1 MRQFFQRLLLPLAV
15 AAVTQ
20 TSIVS
25 AEGIRLIGPSGEVQS
40 SPQFSSEIVRNA
52 ASSANSEPS
61 TFFGPTTEQD
71 TLWSIA
77 TRLKPSAAVTVQQTL
92 LAIYRLNPQAFENQN
107 IHSLIPGS
115 TLRVPSLSQVSSAT
129 TQEAINIMAAHQAR
143 LNQGDVKPAIQPAP
157 IAKPQPVVEAK
168 TQKATAKVAE
178 TVTVP
183 AMVDTVKPEVEKV
196 EKQIA
201 ASDTELVA
209 LEEKNHKLRLMV
221 AQMQSEV
228 DNLKQELGD
237 ENRIRSEVEKLLQEE
252 RVKRDEAQKLA
263 PSALDQL
270 LSNGWMVGLL
280 ALIPGLLIGLLVLML
295 LSRRSKS
302 SSTEPT
308 LQPAQTA
315 TPEAAIAPVT
325 VGEPEIDGL
334 DDELLLDDDLFGD
347 TDDSEK
353 LFSDEVDSKDED
365 DIFADLDESDLDFNL
380 EGEDGQDPFAGI
392 DDDGDLDT
400 EFGSNSGISVNSEEK
415 ALGLEEMERALDE
428 ATHNANDDD
437 DEAAFDLSDDGD
449 MSQAEIESLLANDG
463 EVEDLE
469 SDAIDQSMLDELL
482 SGFDQEDDTADDL
495 DFDTLLDD
503 NLDELMSDP
512 IERELTQ
519 TDVKMTSDEDLE
531 SLFNSIESQADLDTL
546 EAEAD
551 NFEETALLDELID
564 EDVTLDSDSTDLLDE
579 LIADEDGL
587 DTLELDEDFDV
598 ASDKLLN
605 ELLDESAP
613 EPSEEF
619 DHNSP
624 TLLDEWVEKEEQP
637 VKTENVASE
646 SVEEPVLDDG
656 TEFFEELLEIE
667 QLAQEPTAEFNSDNF
682 KDDLLSSVPEHDPLL
697 EEFNLDDDEESSF
710 EDEAFDF
717 NPEIEGTDSG
727 AAMQPE
733 ETPTAVTVPEPIAN
747 EFGVPQDDDWLLDEE
762 SESTSEIVE
771 DSQPLSSADFMAE
784 LDGAENTE
792 IVESVRDNVSETTS
806 ASDDNDVERD
816 FFAAELDDESFDF
829 DELELAEYSEEDALA
844 DAMAQPELPGEP
856 EVKEQ
861 DLAAE
866 LADAQADDEF
876 EFYGLELP
884 EYSEEDALADA
895 MAQPELSGEPEA
907 EVKEENLAAEFA
919 DAQADDEYELDDL
932 ELPEYSEEDAL
943 AEAIAQPELSGEPE
957 AEVKEENLAAEF
969 VDAQAEDEYEF
980 DDLELPEY
988 SEEDALADA
997 IAQPELSGEPEVK
1010 EQDLAAELADVQAED
1025 ESEFDDLELP
1035 EYSEED
1041 ALADAM
1047 AQPELSGE
1055 PEVKEQDLAAELADV
1070 QADDEFEFD
1079 DLELPEYSEED
1090 ALADAVTKPELS
1102 GEPEVKE
1109 EGLVADFADAQAEDE
1124 LEFDDLEL
1132 PEYSEEDA
1140 LADAI
1145 AQPELSGEP
1154 EVKEEDLAAEFA
1166 DAQAE
1171 DEFEFDD
1178 LELPEY
1184 SEEDAL
1190 ADAMAQPELSGEPEV
1205 KEEGL
1210 AADFADAQAED
1221 EFEFDD
1227 LELPEY
1233 SEEDALAD
1241 AMAQPELSGEPEVKE
1256 EGLAADFADAQAED
1270 EFEFDD
1276 LELPEYSEEDVL
1288 ADAMAHP
1295 ELSGEPEVKEEGLAA
1310 DFADA
1315 QAEDEL
1321 EFDDLELP
1329 EYSEEDALADSI
1341 ASSDTDPERSVP
1353 EAEAGIDFEAMAHQE
1368 FDEHSLN
1375 SLLDDNEESEGF
1387 SFDQPIDAQTIDSAG
1402 MDIDAMLQMGGEDW
1416 NGFSLTPD
1424 QQATIPDEVPEE
1436 ERAVWQSD
1444 IQNQQPEVA
1453 TENWATQEDL
1463 ADFDPQEKHFMTI
1476 DELMAQVEREETAFN
1491 PDDEELKLDVGLNEF
1506 PDVIGEISDV
1516 DVDSNSEAAGK
1527 LDLAKI
1533 YMEMNDEKG
1542 AVKLLEEA
1550 IVDGSDDI
1558 RQQAK
1563 RLIDVI
1569 NGRA

>member
-115 TLRVPSLSQVSSAT
+115 TLRVPSLAQVSSAT

-168 TQKATAKVAE
+168 TQQATAKVAE

-295 LSRRSKS
+295 LNRRSKS

-315 TPEAAIAPVT
+315 TPEAAVAPVT

-806 ASDDNDVERD
+806 TSADNDVERD

-829 DELELAEYSEEDALA
+829 DELELAEDSEEDALA

-866 LADAQADDEF
+866 LADAQADDDF
-876 EFYGLELP
+876 
-884 EYSEEDALADA
+884 
-895 MAQPELSGEPEA
+895 
-907 EVKEENLAAEFA
+907 
-919 DAQADDEYELDDL
+919 
-932 ELPEYSEEDAL
+932 
-943 AEAIAQPELSGEPE
+943 
-957 AEVKEENLAAEF
+957 
-969 VDAQAEDEYEF
+969 
-980 DDLELPEY
+980 
-988 SEEDALADA
+988 
-997 IAQPELSGEPEVK
+997 
-1010 EQDLAAELADVQAED
+1010 
-1025 ESEFDDLELP
+1025 EFDDLELP

-1047 AQPELSGE
+1047 AQ
-1055 PEVKEQDLAAELADV
+1055 
-1070 QADDEFEFD
+1070 
-1079 DLELPEYSEED
+1079 
-1090 ALADAVTKPELS
+1090 PELS

-1154 EVKEEDLAAEFA
+1154 EAEVKEENLAAEFA

-1171 DEFEFDD
+1171 DESEFDDLELPEYSEEDALADAIAQPELSGEPEVKEEGLGADFADAQAEDEFEFDDLELPEYSEEDALADAIAQPELSGERDVKEEGLAADLANAQAEDEVEFDDFELPEYSEEDALADAMAQPELSGDREVKEEGLSADFANAQAEDELEFDD

-1221 EFEFDD
+1221 E
-1227 LELPEY
+1227 
-1233 SEEDALAD
+1233 
-1241 AMAQPELSGEPEVKE
+1241 
-1256 EGLAADFADAQAED
+1256 
-1270 EFEFDD
+1270 
-1276 LELPEYSEEDVL
+1276 
-1288 ADAMAHP
+1288 
-1295 ELSGEPEVKEEGLAA
+1295 
-1310 DFADA
+1310 
-1315 QAEDEL
+1315 L
-1321 EFDDLELP
+1321 EFDDLELT

-1341 ASSDTDPERSVP
+1341 ASSDSDPERSVP

-1387 SFDQPIDAQTIDSAG
+1387 SFEQPIDAQTIDSAG

-1416 NGFSLTPD
+1416 NGFSPTPD

>member
-115 TLRVPSLSQVSSAT
+115 TLRVPSLAQVNSAT

-168 TQKATAKVAE
+168 TQQATAKVAE

-503 NLDELMSDP
+503 NLDNLDELMSDP

-613 EPSEEF
+613 EPSEVF

-646 SVEEPVLDDG
+646 SAEEPVLDDG

-792 IVESVRDNVSETTS
+792 IVESVRDNASETTS

-907 EVKEENLAAEFA
+907 EVKEENLAAEFVG
-919 DAQADDEYELDDL
+919 AQADDEFEFDDL
-932 ELPEYSEEDAL
+932 DLPEYSEEDTL
-943 AEAIAQPELSGEPE
+943 ADAMVQPELSGEPE
-957 AEVKEENLAAEF
+957 AEVKEENLAAE
-969 VDAQAEDEYEF
+969 
-980 DDLELPEY
+980 
-988 SEEDALADA
+988 
-997 IAQPELSGEPEVK
+997 
-1010 EQDLAAELADVQAED
+1010 LADVQADD
-1025 ESEFDDLELP
+1025 EFEFDDLELP

-1070 QADDEFEFD
+1070 QA
-1079 DLELPEYSEED
+1079 
-1090 ALADAVTKPELS
+1090 
-1102 GEPEVKE
+1102 
-1109 EGLVADFADAQAEDE
+1109 EDE
-1124 LEFDDLEL
+1124 LEFGDLEL

-1178 LELPEY
+1178 LDLPEY

-1190 ADAMAQPELSGEPEV
+1190 VDAMAQPELSGEPEV

-1276 LELPEYSEEDVL
+1276 LELPEYSEEDAL

>member
-115 TLRVPSLSQVSSAT
+115 TLRVPSLAQVNSAT

-168 TQKATAKVAE
+168 TQQATAKVAE

-482 SGFDQEDDTADDL
+482 SGFDQEEDTADDL

-579 LIADEDGL
+579 LIADEGGL

-829 DELELAEYSEEDALA
+829 DELELAEDSEEDALA
-844 DAMAQPELPGEP
+844 DAMAQPELSGEP
-856 EVKEQ
+856 EAEVKEEN
-861 DLAAE
+861 LAAE
-866 LADAQADDEF
+866 FADAQADDEF
-876 EFYGLELP
+876 EFDDLDLP

-919 DAQADDEYELDDL
+919 DAQADDEYEFDDL
-932 ELPEYSEEDAL
+932 DLPEY
-943 AEAIAQPELSGEPE
+943 I
-957 AEVKEENLAAEF
+957 
-969 VDAQAEDEYEF
+969 
-980 DDLELPEY
+980 
-988 SEEDALADA
+988 EEDALADA
-997 IAQPELSGEPEVK
+997 MAQPELSGEPEVK
-1010 EQDLAAELADVQAED
+1010 EEDLAAELADVQAED

-1055 PEVKEQDLAAELADV
+1055 
-1070 QADDEFEFD
+1070 
-1079 DLELPEYSEED
+1079 S
-1090 ALADAVTKPELS
+1090 
-1102 GEPEVKE
+1102 EVKE
-1109 EGLVADFADAQAEDE
+1109 EGLAADFADAQAEDE
-1124 LEFDDLEL
+1124 FEFDDLEL

-1154 EVKEEDLAAEFA
+1154 EVQEEGLAADFANVQAEDEFEFDDLELPEYSEEDALADAMAQPELSDEPEVKEEGLAADFA
-1166 DAQAE
+1166 NVQAE

-1221 EFEFDD
+1221 ELEFDD

-1241 AMAQPELSGEPEVKE
+1241 AMAQ
-1256 EGLAADFADAQAED
+1256 
-1270 EFEFDD
+1270 
-1276 LELPEYSEEDVL
+1276 
-1288 ADAMAHP
+1288 P

-1341 ASSDTDPERSVP
+1341 ASSVTDPERSVP

-1387 SFDQPIDAQTIDSAG
+1387 SFDQPIDAKTIDSAG

>member
-115 TLRVPSLSQVSSAT
+115 TLRVPSLAQVNSAT

-168 TQKATAKVAE
+168 TQQATAKVAE

-907 EVKEENLAAEFA
+907 EVKEENLAAEFVGAQADDEFEFDDLDLPEYSEEDTLAQPELSGEPEAEVKEENLAAEFA

-943 AEAIAQPELSGEPE
+943 A
-957 AEVKEENLAAEF
+957 
-969 VDAQAEDEYEF
+969 DAM
-980 DDLELPEY
+980 
-988 SEEDALADA
+988 
-997 IAQPELSGEPEVK
+997 AQPELSGEPEVK

-1055 PEVKEQDLAAELADV
+1055 
-1070 QADDEFEFD
+1070 
-1079 DLELPEYSEED
+1079 S
-1090 ALADAVTKPELS
+1090 
-1102 GEPEVKE
+1102 
-1109 EGLVADFADAQAEDE
+1109 
-1124 LEFDDLEL
+1124 
-1132 PEYSEEDA
+1132 
-1140 LADAI
+1140 
-1145 AQPELSGEP
+1145 
-1154 EVKEEDLAAEFA
+1154 
-1166 DAQAE
+1166 
-1171 DEFEFDD
+1171 
-1178 LELPEY
+1178 
-1184 SEEDAL
+1184 
-1190 ADAMAQPELSGEPEV
+1190 EV

-1276 LELPEYSEEDVL
+1276 LELPEYSEED
-1288 ADAMAHP
+1288 
-1295 ELSGEPEVKEEGLAA
+1295 
-1310 DFADA
+1310 
-1315 QAEDEL
+1315 
-1321 EFDDLELP
+1321 
-1329 EYSEEDALADSI
+1329 ALADSI
-1341 ASSDTDPERSVP
+1341 ASSDTDSERSVP

-1368 FDEHSLN
+1368 FDEHSFN

>member
-115 TLRVPSLSQVSSAT
+115 TLRVPSLTQVSSAT

-143 LNQGDVKPAIQPAP
+143 LNQGEVKPAIQPDP

-168 TQKATAKVAE
+168 TQQATAKVAA
-178 TVTVP
+178 TATAP
-183 AMVDTVKPEVEKV
+183 AMVDTVKPDVEKV

-315 TPEAAIAPVT
+315 TPEAAVAPVT
-325 VGEPEIDGL
+325 VGEPEIDCL

-365 DIFADLDESDLDFNL
+365 DIFADLDESDFDFNL

-463 EVEDLE
+463 ELEDLE

-512 IERELTQ
+512 IERELIQ

-531 SLFNSIESQADLDTL
+531 SLFNSIESQADLETL

-587 DTLELDEDFDV
+587 DTLELDDDFDV

-605 ELLDESAP
+605 ELLDEPAP

-697 EEFNLDDDEESSF
+697 EEFNLDDDEESAF

-727 AAMQPE
+727 AEMQPE

-747 EFGVPQDDDWLLDEE
+747 EFGVPQDDDWLLDED

-829 DELELAEYSEEDALA
+829 DELELAEDSEEDALA
-844 DAMAQPELPGEP
+844 DAMAQPELSGEP
-856 EVKEQ
+856 EVKEEG
-861 DLAAE
+861 LAADFV
-866 LADAQADDEF
+866 DAQAEDEF
-876 EFYGLELP
+876 EFDDLELP
-884 EYSEEDALADA
+884 EYSEEDVLADA
-895 MAQPELSGEPEA
+895 VTQPELSGEPEA

-919 DAQADDEYELDDL
+919 
-932 ELPEYSEEDAL
+932 
-943 AEAIAQPELSGEPE
+943 G
-957 AEVKEENLAAEF
+957 
-969 VDAQAEDEYEF
+969 AQAEDEFEF
-980 DDLELPEY
+980 DELDLPEY

-1010 EQDLAAELADVQAED
+1010 EQDFAAELADVQAED
-1025 ESEFDDLELP
+1025 EFEFDDLELPEYSEEDVLADAVTQPELSGEPEVKEQDLATELADAQAEDEFEFDDLELPEYSEEDALADAMVQPELSGEPEVKEEGLAADFADAQEDDELEFDDLELP

-1055 PEVKEQDLAAELADV
+1055 PEVKEEGLAADSADA
-1070 QADDEFEFD
+1070 QAEDEYEFD

-1090 ALADAVTKPELS
+1090 ALADAV
-1102 GEPEVKE
+1102 
-1109 EGLVADFADAQAEDE
+1109 AQ
-1124 LEFDDLEL
+1124 
-1132 PEYSEEDA
+1132 S
-1140 LADAI
+1140 
-1145 AQPELSGEP
+1145 
-1154 EVKEEDLAAEFA
+1154 
-1166 DAQAE
+1166 
-1171 DEFEFDD
+1171 
-1178 LELPEY
+1178 
-1184 SEEDAL
+1184 
-1190 ADAMAQPELSGEPEV
+1190 ELSGEPEV

-1256 EGLAADFADAQAED
+1256 EGLAVDFAN
-1270 EFEFDD
+1270 
-1276 LELPEYSEEDVL
+1276 V
-1288 ADAMAHP
+1288 
-1295 ELSGEPEVKEEGLAA
+1295 
-1310 DFADA
+1310 

-1341 ASSDTDPERSVP
+1341 ASSDTERLVP

-1368 FDEHSLN
+1368 FDERSLN
-1375 SLLDDNEESEGF
+1375 SLLDENEENEGF

-1476 DELMAQVEREETAFN
+1476 DELMAQVEREDTAFN

>member
-115 TLRVPSLSQVSSAT
+115 TLRVPSLAQVNSAT

-168 TQKATAKVAE
+168 TQQATAKVAE

-308 LQPAQTA
+308 LQPAQTV

-495 DFDTLLDD
+495 GFDTLLDD

-551 NFEETALLDELID
+551 NFEETALLDALID

-587 DTLELDEDFDV
+587 DTLELDDDFDV

-646 SVEEPVLDDG
+646 SAEEPVLDDG

-710 EDEAFDF
+710 DDEAFDF

-829 DELELAEYSEEDALA
+829 DELELAEDSEEDALA
-844 DAMAQPELPGEP
+844 DAMAQPELSGEP
-856 EVKEQ
+856 EAEVKEEN
-861 DLAAE
+861 LAAE
-866 LADAQADDEF
+866 FVGAQADDEF
-876 EFYGLELP
+876 EFDDLDLP
-884 EYSEEDALADA
+884 EYSEEDTLADA

-943 AEAIAQPELSGEPE
+943 ADAMAQPELSGEPE

-969 VDAQAEDEYEF
+969 ADAQAEDEYEF

-1047 AQPELSGE
+1047 VQPELSGE
-1055 PEVKEQDLAAELADV
+1055 SEVE
-1070 QADDEFEFD
+1070 
-1079 DLELPEYSEED
+1079 
-1090 ALADAVTKPELS
+1090 
-1102 GEPEVKE
+1102 E

-1124 LEFDDLEL
+1124 FEFDDLEL

-1178 LELPEY
+1178 LDLPEY

-1270 EFEFDD
+1270 EF
-1276 LELPEYSEEDVL
+1276 
-1288 ADAMAHP
+1288 
-1295 ELSGEPEVKEEGLAA
+1295 
-1310 DFADA
+1310 
-1315 QAEDEL
+1315 

>member
-115 TLRVPSLSQVSSAT
+115 TLRVPSLAQVNSAT

-168 TQKATAKVAE
+168 TQQATAKVAE

-347 TDDSEK
+347 TDDGEK

-733 ETPTAVTVPEPIAN
+733 EKPTAVTVPEPIAN

-829 DELELAEYSEEDALA
+829 DELELPEYSEEDALA
-844 DAMAQPELPGEP
+844 DAMAQPELSGEP
-856 EVKEQ
+856 EAEVKEEN
-861 DLAAE
+861 LAAE
-866 LADAQADDEF
+866 FVGAQADDEY
-876 EFYGLELP
+876 ELDDLELP

-907 EVKEENLAAEFA
+907 EVKEENLAAEFVG
-919 DAQADDEYELDDL
+919 AQADDEFEFDDL
-932 ELPEYSEEDAL
+932 DLPEYSEEDTL
-943 AEAIAQPELSGEPE
+943 ADAMAQPELSGEPE

-969 VDAQAEDEYEF
+969 ADAQADDEYE
-980 DDLELPEY
+980 L
-988 SEEDALADA
+988 
-997 IAQPELSGEPEVK
+997 
-1010 EQDLAAELADVQAED
+1010 
-1025 ESEFDDLELP
+1025 DDLELP

-1090 ALADAVTKPELS
+1090 ALADA
-1102 GEPEVKE
+1102 
-1109 EGLVADFADAQAEDE
+1109 
-1124 LEFDDLEL
+1124 
-1132 PEYSEEDA
+1132 
-1140 LADAI
+1140 I

-1178 LELPEY
+1178 LDLPEY

-1221 EFEFDD
+1221 EF
-1227 LELPEY
+1227 
-1233 SEEDALAD
+1233 
-1241 AMAQPELSGEPEVKE
+1241 
-1256 EGLAADFADAQAED
+1256 
-1270 EFEFDD
+1270 
-1276 LELPEYSEEDVL
+1276 
-1288 ADAMAHP
+1288 
-1295 ELSGEPEVKEEGLAA
+1295 
-1310 DFADA
+1310 
-1315 QAEDEL
+1315 

>member
-115 TLRVPSLSQVSSAT
+115 TLRVPSLAQVSSAT

-143 LNQGDVKPAIQPAP
+143 LNQGEVKPAIQPAP

-168 TQKATAKVAE
+168 TQQATAKVAE
-178 TVTVP
+178 TVTAP

-252 RVKRDEAQKLA
+252 RVKRDEAQKIA

-302 SSTEPT
+302 SSTEPA

-315 TPEAAIAPVT
+315 TPETAVAPVT

-400 EFGSNSGISVNSEEK
+400 EFGSHSGISVNSEEK

-482 SGFDQEDDTADDL
+482 SGFDQENDTADDL

-531 SLFNSIESQADLDTL
+531 SLFNSIESQADLETL

-551 NFEETALLDELID
+551 SFEETALLDELID

-587 DTLELDEDFDV
+587 DTLELDDDFDV

-697 EEFNLDDDEESSF
+697 EELNLDDDEESAF

-727 AAMQPE
+727 AEMQPE

-762 SESTSEIVE
+762 SESTSDIVE

-829 DELELAEYSEEDALA
+829 DELELAED
-844 DAMAQPELPGEP
+844 
-856 EVKEQ
+856 
-861 DLAAE
+861 
-866 LADAQADDEF
+866 
-876 EFYGLELP
+876 
-884 EYSEEDALADA
+884 
-895 MAQPELSGEPEA
+895 
-907 EVKEENLAAEFA
+907 
-919 DAQADDEYELDDL
+919 
-932 ELPEYSEEDAL
+932 
-943 AEAIAQPELSGEPE
+943 
-957 AEVKEENLAAEF
+957 
-969 VDAQAEDEYEF
+969 
-980 DDLELPEY
+980 
-988 SEEDALADA
+988 
-997 IAQPELSGEPEVK
+997 
-1010 EQDLAAELADVQAED
+1010 
-1025 ESEFDDLELP
+1025 
-1035 EYSEED
+1035 
-1041 ALADAM
+1041 
-1047 AQPELSGE
+1047 
-1055 PEVKEQDLAAELADV
+1055 
-1070 QADDEFEFD
+1070 
-1079 DLELPEYSEED
+1079 
-1090 ALADAVTKPELS
+1090 
-1102 GEPEVKE
+1102 
-1109 EGLVADFADAQAEDE
+1109 
-1124 LEFDDLEL
+1124 
-1132 PEYSEEDA
+1132 
-1140 LADAI
+1140 
-1145 AQPELSGEP
+1145 
-1154 EVKEEDLAAEFA
+1154 
-1166 DAQAE
+1166 
-1171 DEFEFDD
+1171 
-1178 LELPEY
+1178 

-1241 AMAQPELSGEPEVKE
+1241 AITQPELSGEPEVKE

-1270 EFEFDD
+1270 ELEFDDLELPEYSEEDALADAVAQPELSNEPEVKEQDLAAELADVQAEDEFEFDD
-1276 LELPEYSEEDVL
+1276 LELPEYSEEEAL
-1288 ADAMAHP
+1288 ADAMAQP
-1295 ELSGEPEVKEEGLAA
+1295 ELLGEPEVKEEGLTADFADAQAEDELEFDDLELLEYSEEDALADAMAQPELSGEPGVKEEGLAADFADAQAEDELEFDDLELPEYSEEDALADAVTQPELSGEPEVKEEGLTADFADAQADDELEFDDLELPEYSEEDALADAVAQSELSGEPEVKEEGLAA

-1315 QAEDEL
+1315 QADDEL

-1368 FDEHSLN
+1368 FDERSLN
-1375 SLLDDNEESEGF
+1375 SLLDENEENEGF
-1387 SFDQPIDAQTIDSAG
+1387 SFDQPIDAQTIDCAG

-1436 ERAVWQSD
+1436 ERAVWQTD

-1476 DELMAQVEREETAFN
+1476 DELMAQVEREDTAFN

>member
-115 TLRVPSLSQVSSAT
+115 TLRVPSLAQVSSAT

-143 LNQGDVKPAIQPAP
+143 LNQGEVKPAIQPAP

-168 TQKATAKVAE
+168 TQQATAKVAE

-315 TPEAAIAPVT
+315 TPEAAIASVT

-428 ATHNANDDD
+428 A
-437 DEAAFDLSDDGD
+437 AFDLSDDGD
-449 MSQAEIESLLANDG
+449 MSKAEIESLLANDG

-531 SLFNSIESQADLDTL
+531 SLFNSIESQAGLETL

-551 NFEETALLDELID
+551 SFEETALLDELID

-587 DTLELDEDFDV
+587 DTLELDDDFDV

-605 ELLDESAP
+605 ELLGESAP

-697 EEFNLDDDEESSF
+697 EEFNLDDDEESAF

-727 AAMQPE
+727 AEMQPE

-747 EFGVPQDDDWLLDEE
+747 EFGVPQDDDWLLDED

-829 DELELAEYSEEDALA
+829 DELELAEDSEE
-844 DAMAQPELPGEP
+844 
-856 EVKEQ
+856 
-861 DLAAE
+861 
-866 LADAQADDEF
+866 
-876 EFYGLELP
+876 
-884 EYSEEDALADA
+884 
-895 MAQPELSGEPEA
+895 
-907 EVKEENLAAEFA
+907 
-919 DAQADDEYELDDL
+919 
-932 ELPEYSEEDAL
+932 
-943 AEAIAQPELSGEPE
+943 
-957 AEVKEENLAAEF
+957 
-969 VDAQAEDEYEF
+969 
-980 DDLELPEY
+980 
-988 SEEDALADA
+988 
-997 IAQPELSGEPEVK
+997 
-1010 EQDLAAELADVQAED
+1010 
-1025 ESEFDDLELP
+1025 
-1035 EYSEED
+1035 
-1041 ALADAM
+1041 DAM

-1055 PEVKEQDLAAELADV
+1055 PEVKE
-1070 QADDEFEFD
+1070 
-1079 DLELPEYSEED
+1079 
-1090 ALADAVTKPELS
+1090 
-1102 GEPEVKE
+1102 
-1109 EGLVADFADAQAEDE
+1109 EG
-1124 LEFDDLEL
+1124 
-1132 PEYSEEDA
+1132 
-1140 LADAI
+1140 
-1145 AQPELSGEP
+1145 
-1154 EVKEEDLAAEFA
+1154 LAAEFA

-1190 ADAMAQPELSGEPEV
+1190 ADAITQ
-1205 KEEGL
+1205 
-1210 AADFADAQAED
+1210 
-1221 EFEFDD
+1221 
-1227 LELPEY
+1227 
-1233 SEEDALAD
+1233 
-1241 AMAQPELSGEPEVKE
+1241 
-1256 EGLAADFADAQAED
+1256 
-1270 EFEFDD
+1270 
-1276 LELPEYSEEDVL
+1276 
-1288 ADAMAHP
+1288 P

-1329 EYSEEDALADSI
+1329 EYSEEDALADAMAQPELSGEPGVKEEGLAADFADAQAEDEFEFDDLELPEYSEEDALADAVTQPELSGEPEVKEEGLTADFADAQADDELEFDDLELPEYSEEDALADAIAQPELSGEPEVKEEGLTADFADAQADDELEFDDLELPEYSEEDALADAMAQPELSGEPEVKEQDLAAELADAQAEDEFEFDDLELPEYSEEDALADSI
-1341 ASSDTDPERSVP
+1341 ASSDIDPERSP

-1368 FDEHSLN
+1368 FDERSLN
-1375 SLLDDNEESEGF
+1375 SLLDENEENEGF

-1476 DELMAQVEREETAFN
+1476 DELMAQVEREDTAFN

>member
-115 TLRVPSLSQVSSAT
+115 TLRVPSLAQVSSAT

-143 LNQGDVKPAIQPAP
+143 LNQGEVKPAIQPAP

-168 TQKATAKVAE
+168 TQQVTAKVAE
-178 TVTVP
+178 TVTAP

-315 TPEAAIAPVT
+315 TPEAAVAPVT

-531 SLFNSIESQADLDTL
+531 SLFNSIESQADLETL

-587 DTLELDEDFDV
+587 DTLELDDDFDV

-697 EEFNLDDDEESSF
+697 EEFNLDDEESAF
-710 EDEAFDF
+710 EDEVFDF

-727 AAMQPE
+727 AEMQPE

-747 EFGVPQDDDWLLDEE
+747 EFGVPQDDDWLLDED
-762 SESTSEIVE
+762 SESTSDIVE

-829 DELELAEYSEEDALA
+829 DELELAED
-844 DAMAQPELPGEP
+844 
-856 EVKEQ
+856 
-861 DLAAE
+861 
-866 LADAQADDEF
+866 
-876 EFYGLELP
+876 
-884 EYSEEDALADA
+884 
-895 MAQPELSGEPEA
+895 
-907 EVKEENLAAEFA
+907 
-919 DAQADDEYELDDL
+919 
-932 ELPEYSEEDAL
+932 
-943 AEAIAQPELSGEPE
+943 
-957 AEVKEENLAAEF
+957 
-969 VDAQAEDEYEF
+969 
-980 DDLELPEY
+980 
-988 SEEDALADA
+988 
-997 IAQPELSGEPEVK
+997 
-1010 EQDLAAELADVQAED
+1010 
-1025 ESEFDDLELP
+1025 
-1035 EYSEED
+1035 SEED

-1055 PEVKEQDLAAELADV
+1055 PEVKEEGLAADFVDA
-1070 QADDEFEFD
+1070 QAEDEFEFD

-1090 ALADAVTKPELS
+1090 ALADAITQPELS

-1109 EGLVADFADAQAEDE
+1109 EGLAADFADAQAEDE

-1140 LADAI
+1140 LADAVAKPELSNEPEVKEQDLAAELADVQAEDEFEFDDLELPEYSEEEALADAM

-1154 EVKEEDLAAEFA
+1154 EVKEQDLAAELADAQAEDEFEFGDLELPEYSEEDALADAVTQPELSGEPEAEVKEENLAAEFA

-1190 ADAMAQPELSGEPEV
+1190 ADAVTQPELSGEPEV

-1241 AMAQPELSGEPEVKE
+1241 AVAQSELSGEPEVKE

-1276 LELPEYSEEDVL
+1276 LELPEYSEEDAL
-1288 ADAMAHP
+1288 ADAITQP

-1310 DFADA
+1310 DFANV

-1341 ASSDTDPERSVP
+1341 ASSDSDPERSVP

-1368 FDEHSLN
+1368 FDERSLN
-1375 SLLDDNEESEGF
+1375 SLLDENEENEGF
-1387 SFDQPIDAQTIDSAG
+1387 SFDQPIDAQTIASAG

-1476 DELMAQVEREETAFN
+1476 DELMAQVEREDTAFN

>member
-115 TLRVPSLSQVSSAT
+115 TLRVPSLAQVNSAT

-168 TQKATAKVAE
+168 TQQATAKVAE

-792 IVESVRDNVSETTS
+792 IVESVRDNVSEATA

-829 DELELAEYSEEDALA
+829 DELELAEYSEEDA
-844 DAMAQPELPGEP
+844 MAQPELPGEP

-876 EFYGLELP
+876 EFYG
-884 EYSEEDALADA
+884 
-895 MAQPELSGEPEA
+895 
-907 EVKEENLAAEFA
+907 
-919 DAQADDEYELDDL
+919 
-932 ELPEYSEEDAL
+932 
-943 AEAIAQPELSGEPE
+943 
-957 AEVKEENLAAEF
+957 
-969 VDAQAEDEYEF
+969 
-980 DDLELPEY
+980 
-988 SEEDALADA
+988 
-997 IAQPELSGEPEVK
+997 
-1010 EQDLAAELADVQAED
+1010 
-1025 ESEFDDLELP
+1025 
-1035 EYSEED
+1035 
-1041 ALADAM
+1041 
-1047 AQPELSGE
+1047 
-1055 PEVKEQDLAAELADV
+1055 
-1070 QADDEFEFD
+1070 
-1079 DLELPEYSEED
+1079 LELPEYSEED

-1227 LELPEY
+1227 LELPGY

-1241 AMAQPELSGEPEVKE
+1241 AIAQ
-1256 EGLAADFADAQAED
+1256 
-1270 EFEFDD
+1270 
-1276 LELPEYSEEDVL
+1276 
-1288 ADAMAHP
+1288 P

-1341 ASSDTDPERSVP
+1341 ASSVTDPERSVP

-1387 SFDQPIDAQTIDSAG
+1387 SFDQPIDAKTIDSAG

>member
-115 TLRVPSLSQVSSAT
+115 TLRVPSLAQVSSAT

-143 LNQGDVKPAIQPAP
+143 LNQGEVKPAIQPAP

-168 TQKATAKVAE
+168 TQQATAKVAE
-178 TVTVP
+178 TVTAP

-315 TPEAAIAPVT
+315 TPEAAVAPVT

-531 SLFNSIESQADLDTL
+531 SLFNSIESQADLETL

-587 DTLELDEDFDV
+587 DTLELDDDFDV

-697 EEFNLDDDEESSF
+697 EEFNLDDEESAF
-710 EDEAFDF
+710 ADEAFDF

-727 AAMQPE
+727 AEMQPE

-747 EFGVPQDDDWLLDEE
+747 EFGVPQDDDWLLDED
-762 SESTSEIVE
+762 SESTSDIVE

-784 LDGAENTE
+784 LDGAENTG

-829 DELELAEYSEEDALA
+829 DELALAED
-844 DAMAQPELPGEP
+844 
-856 EVKEQ
+856 
-861 DLAAE
+861 
-866 LADAQADDEF
+866 
-876 EFYGLELP
+876 
-884 EYSEEDALADA
+884 SEEDALADA
-895 MAQPELSGEPEA
+895 MAQPELSGEPE
-907 EVKEENLAAEFA
+907 VKEEGLAA
-919 DAQADDEYELDDL
+919 D
-932 ELPEYSEEDAL
+932 
-943 AEAIAQPELSGEPE
+943 
-957 AEVKEENLAAEF
+957 F
-969 VDAQAEDEYEF
+969 VDAQAEDEF
-980 DDLELPEY
+980 
-988 SEEDALADA
+988 
-997 IAQPELSGEPEVK
+997 
-1010 EQDLAAELADVQAED
+1010 
-1025 ESEFDDLELP
+1025 EFDDLELP

-1047 AQPELSGE
+1047 AQPELSGD
-1055 PEVKEQDLAAELADV
+1055 PEVKEEGLAADFADA
-1070 QADDEFEFD
+1070 QAEDEFEFD

-1090 ALADAVTKPELS
+1090 ALADAIT
-1102 GEPEVKE
+1102 
-1109 EGLVADFADAQAEDE
+1109 
-1124 LEFDDLEL
+1124 
-1132 PEYSEEDA
+1132 
-1140 LADAI
+1140 
-1145 AQPELSGEP
+1145 QPELSGEP
-1154 EVKEEDLAAEFA
+1154 EVKEQDFAAELA

-1210 AADFADAQAED
+1210 AADFVDAQAEDEFEFDDLELPEYSEEDALADAITQPELSGEPEVKEEGLAAEFADVQAED

-1241 AMAQPELSGEPEVKE
+1241 AMAQPELSGESEVKE
-1256 EGLAADFADAQAED
+1256 QDFAAELADAQAED

-1276 LELPEYSEEDVL
+1276 LELPEYSEEDALADAIAQPELSGEPGVKEEGLAADFADAQADDELEFDDLELPEYSEEDALADAIAQPELSGEPEVKEEGLTADFADAQADDELEFDDLELPEYSEEHAL
-1288 ADAMAHP
+1288 ADAMAQP

-1310 DFADA
+1310 DFANV

-1353 EAEAGIDFEAMAHQE
+1353 ETEAGIDFEAMAHQE
-1368 FDEHSLN
+1368 FDERSLN
-1375 SLLDDNEESEGF
+1375 SLLDENEENEVF

-1476 DELMAQVEREETAFN
+1476 DELMAQVEREDTAFN

>member
-115 TLRVPSLSQVSSAT
+115 TLRVPSLAQVSSAT

-143 LNQGDVKPAIQPAP
+143 LNQGEVKPAIQPAP

-168 TQKATAKVAE
+168 TQQATAKVAE
-178 TVTVP
+178 TVTAP

-315 TPEAAIAPVT
+315 TPEAAVAPVT

-482 SGFDQEDDTADDL
+482 TGFDQEDDTADDL

-531 SLFNSIESQADLDTL
+531 SLFNSIESQADLETL

-551 NFEETALLDELID
+551 SFEETALLDELID

-587 DTLELDEDFDV
+587 DTLELDDDFDV

-605 ELLDESAP
+605 ELLGESAP

-697 EEFNLDDDEESSF
+697 EEFNLDDDEESAF

-727 AAMQPE
+727 AEMQPE

-747 EFGVPQDDDWLLDEE
+747 EFGVPQDDDWLLDED

-829 DELELAEYSEEDALA
+829 DELELAED
-844 DAMAQPELPGEP
+844 
-856 EVKEQ
+856 
-861 DLAAE
+861 
-866 LADAQADDEF
+866 
-876 EFYGLELP
+876 
-884 EYSEEDALADA
+884 SEEDALADA
-895 MAQPELSGEPEA
+895 MAQPELSGESEA

-919 DAQADDEYELDDL
+919 
-932 ELPEYSEEDAL
+932 
-943 AEAIAQPELSGEPE
+943 
-957 AEVKEENLAAEF
+957 
-969 VDAQAEDEYEF
+969 DAQAEDEYEF

-1025 ESEFDDLELP
+1025 EFEFDDLELPEYSEEEALADAMAQPELSGEPEVKEQDLAAELADAQAEDELEFDDLELP

-1055 PEVKEQDLAAELADV
+1055 PEVKE
-1070 QADDEFEFD
+1070 
-1079 DLELPEYSEED
+1079 
-1090 ALADAVTKPELS
+1090 
-1102 GEPEVKE
+1102 
-1109 EGLVADFADAQAEDE
+1109 EGLTADFADAQADDE

-1140 LADAI
+1140 LADAVT
-1145 AQPELSGEP
+1145 QPELSGEH
-1154 EVKEEDLAAEFA
+1154 
-1166 DAQAE
+1166 
-1171 DEFEFDD
+1171 
-1178 LELPEY
+1178 
-1184 SEEDAL
+1184 
-1190 ADAMAQPELSGEPEV
+1190 EV

-1241 AMAQPELSGEPEVKE
+1241 AMAQPELSGEPGVKE

-1276 LELPEYSEEDVL
+1276 LELPEYSEED
-1288 ADAMAHP
+1288 
-1295 ELSGEPEVKEEGLAA
+1295 
-1310 DFADA
+1310 
-1315 QAEDEL
+1315 
-1321 EFDDLELP
+1321 
-1329 EYSEEDALADSI
+1329 ALADSI
-1341 ASSDTDPERSVP
+1341 ASSDIDPERSVP

-1368 FDEHSLN
+1368 FDERSLN
-1375 SLLDDNEESEGF
+1375 SLLDENEENEGF

-1476 DELMAQVEREETAFN
+1476 DELMAQVEREDTAFN

>member
-115 TLRVPSLSQVSSAT
+115 TLRVPSLAQVSSAT

-143 LNQGDVKPAIQPAP
+143 LNQGEVKPAIQPAP

-168 TQKATAKVAE
+168 TQQATAKVAE
-178 TVTVP
+178 TVTAP

-531 SLFNSIESQADLDTL
+531 SLFNSIESQADLETL

-587 DTLELDEDFDV
+587 DTLELDDDFDV

-605 ELLDESAP
+605 ELLGESAP

-697 EEFNLDDDEESSF
+697 EEFNLDDDEESAF

-727 AAMQPE
+727 AEMQPE

-747 EFGVPQDDDWLLDEE
+747 EFGVPQDDDWLLDED

-829 DELELAEYSEEDALA
+829 DELELAED
-844 DAMAQPELPGEP
+844 
-856 EVKEQ
+856 
-861 DLAAE
+861 
-866 LADAQADDEF
+866 
-876 EFYGLELP
+876 
-884 EYSEEDALADA
+884 SEEDALADA
-895 MAQPELSGEPEA
+895 MAQPELSGEPE
-907 EVKEENLAAEFA
+907 VKEEGLAAEFA
-919 DAQADDEYELDDL
+919 DAQAEDEFEFDDL

-943 AEAIAQPELSGEPE
+943 ADAITQPELSGEPE
-957 AEVKEENLAAEF
+957 VKEEGLAADF
-969 VDAQAEDEYEF
+969 ADAQAEDELEFDDLDLPEYSEEDALADAIAQPEFSGEPKVKEQDLAAELADVQAEDEFEFDDLELPEYSEEDALADAVKQPELSGEPEVKEEGLTADFADAQADDELEF

-1010 EQDLAAELADVQAED
+1010 EEGLTADFADAQAGDEL
-1025 ESEFDDLELP
+1025 EFDDLELP

-1055 PEVKEQDLAAELADV
+1055 PEVKEQDLAAELAD
-1070 QADDEFEFD
+1070 
-1079 DLELPEYSEED
+1079 
-1090 ALADAVTKPELS
+1090 
-1102 GEPEVKE
+1102 
-1109 EGLVADFADAQAEDE
+1109 
-1124 LEFDDLEL
+1124 
-1132 PEYSEEDA
+1132 
-1140 LADAI
+1140 
-1145 AQPELSGEP
+1145 
-1154 EVKEEDLAAEFA
+1154 
-1166 DAQAE
+1166 AQAE

-1190 ADAMAQPELSGEPEV
+1190 AD
-1205 KEEGL
+1205 
-1210 AADFADAQAED
+1210 
-1221 EFEFDD
+1221 
-1227 LELPEY
+1227 
-1233 SEEDALAD
+1233 
-1241 AMAQPELSGEPEVKE
+1241 
-1256 EGLAADFADAQAED
+1256 
-1270 EFEFDD
+1270 
-1276 LELPEYSEEDVL
+1276 
-1288 ADAMAHP
+1288 
-1295 ELSGEPEVKEEGLAA
+1295 
-1310 DFADA
+1310 
-1315 QAEDEL
+1315 
-1321 EFDDLELP
+1321 
-1329 EYSEEDALADSI
+1329 SI
-1341 ASSDTDPERSVP
+1341 ASSDIDPERSP

-1368 FDEHSLN
+1368 FDERSLN
-1375 SLLDDNEESEGF
+1375 SLLDENEENEGF

-1476 DELMAQVEREETAFN
+1476 DELMAQVEREDTAFN

>member
-115 TLRVPSLSQVSSAT
+115 TLRVPSLAQVSSAT
-129 TQEAINIMAAHQAR
+129 TQEAINIMVAHQAR
-143 LNQGDVKPAIQPAP
+143 LNQGEVKPAIQPAP

-168 TQKATAKVAE
+168 TQQATAKVAE
-178 TVTVP
+178 TVTAP

-308 LQPAQTA
+308 LQPAQTV
-315 TPEAAIAPVT
+315 TPEAAVAPVT

-437 DEAAFDLSDDGD
+437 EAAFDLSDDGD

-531 SLFNSIESQADLDTL
+531 SLFNSIESQADLETL

-587 DTLELDEDFDV
+587 DTLELDDDFDV

-697 EEFNLDDDEESSF
+697 EEFNLDDDEESAF

-727 AAMQPE
+727 AEMQPE

-747 EFGVPQDDDWLLDEE
+747 EFGVPQDDDWLLDED

-844 DAMAQPELPGEP
+844 DAVAQPELSGEP
-856 EVKEQ
+856 EVREQ
-861 DLAAE
+861 DFAAE
-866 LADAQADDEF
+866 LADVQAEDEF
-876 EFYGLELP
+876 EFDDLELP

-895 MAQPELSGEPEA
+895 VTQPELSGEPEVR
-907 EVKEENLAAEFA
+907 EQDLAAE
-919 DAQADDEYELDDL
+919 
-932 ELPEYSEEDAL
+932 L
-943 AEAIAQPELSGEPE
+943 A
-957 AEVKEENLAAEF
+957 
-969 VDAQAEDEYEF
+969 DAQAEDEFEF

-1010 EQDLAAELADVQAED
+1010 EQDFAAELADVQAED
-1025 ESEFDDLELP
+1025 EFEFDDLELPEYSEEDALADAIAQPELSGEPEVKEQYFAEELADVQAEDEFEFDDLEQPEYSEEDVLADAVTQPELSGEPEVKEQDLAAELADAQAEDELEFDDLELPEYSEEDALADAMAQPELSGEPGVKEEGLAADFADAQAEDEFEFDDLELPEYSEEDALADAVTQPELSGEPEVKEEGLTADFADAQADDELEFDDLDLPEYSEEDALADAIAQPELSGEPEVKEEGLTADFADAQADDELEFDDLELP

-1055 PEVKEQDLAAELADV
+1055 PEVKEQDLAAELAD
-1070 QADDEFEFD
+1070 
-1079 DLELPEYSEED
+1079 
-1090 ALADAVTKPELS
+1090 
-1102 GEPEVKE
+1102 
-1109 EGLVADFADAQAEDE
+1109 
-1124 LEFDDLEL
+1124 
-1132 PEYSEEDA
+1132 
-1140 LADAI
+1140 
-1145 AQPELSGEP
+1145 
-1154 EVKEEDLAAEFA
+1154 
-1166 DAQAE
+1166 AQAE

-1184 SEEDAL
+1184 SEEDA
-1190 ADAMAQPELSGEPEV
+1190 Q
-1205 KEEGL
+1205 
-1210 AADFADAQAED
+1210 
-1221 EFEFDD
+1221 
-1227 LELPEY
+1227 
-1233 SEEDALAD
+1233 
-1241 AMAQPELSGEPEVKE
+1241 
-1256 EGLAADFADAQAED
+1256 
-1270 EFEFDD
+1270 
-1276 LELPEYSEEDVL
+1276 
-1288 ADAMAHP
+1288 
-1295 ELSGEPEVKEEGLAA
+1295 
-1310 DFADA
+1310 
-1315 QAEDEL
+1315 
-1321 EFDDLELP
+1321 
-1329 EYSEEDALADSI
+1329 ADSI
-1341 ASSDTDPERSVP
+1341 ASSDIDPKRSP

-1368 FDEHSLN
+1368 FDERSLN
-1375 SLLDDNEESEGF
+1375 SLLDENEENEGF

-1476 DELMAQVEREETAFN
+1476 DELMAQVEREDTAFN

>member
-115 TLRVPSLSQVSSAT
+115 TLRVPSLAQVSSAT

-143 LNQGDVKPAIQPAP
+143 LNQGEVKPAIQPAP

-168 TQKATAKVAE
+168 TQQATAKVAE
-178 TVTVP
+178 TVTAP

-315 TPEAAIAPVT
+315 TPEAAVAPVT

-519 TDVKMTSDEDLE
+519 TGVKMTSDEDLE
-531 SLFNSIESQADLDTL
+531 SLFNSIESQADLETL

-587 DTLELDEDFDV
+587 DTLELDDDFDV

-697 EEFNLDDDEESSF
+697 EEFNLDDDEESAF

-727 AAMQPE
+727 AEMQPE

-747 EFGVPQDDDWLLDEE
+747 EFGVPQDDDWLLDED
-762 SESTSEIVE
+762 SESTGEIME

-829 DELELAEYSEEDALA
+829 DELELAEDSEEDALA
-844 DAMAQPELPGEP
+844 DAM
-856 EVKEQ
+856 
-861 DLAAE
+861 
-866 LADAQADDEF
+866 
-876 EFYGLELP
+876 
-884 EYSEEDALADA
+884 ADA
-895 MAQPELSGEPEA
+895 MAQPELSGESEA

-919 DAQADDEYELDDL
+919 DAQA
-932 ELPEYSEEDAL
+932 
-943 AEAIAQPELSGEPE
+943 
-957 AEVKEENLAAEF
+957 
-969 VDAQAEDEYEF
+969 EDEFEF

-1010 EQDLAAELADVQAED
+1010 EEGLTAD
-1025 ESEFDDLELP
+1025 F
-1035 EYSEED
+1035 
-1041 ALADAM
+1041 ADA
-1047 AQPELSGE
+1047 
-1055 PEVKEQDLAAELADV
+1055 

-1079 DLELPEYSEED
+1079 DLEQPEYSEEEALADAVTQPELLGEPEVKEEGLAADFADAQADDEFEFDDLDLPEYSEEE
-1090 ALADAVTKPELS
+1090 ALADAVTQPELS

-1109 EGLVADFADAQAEDE
+1109 EGLTADFADAQADDE

-1154 EVKEEDLAAEFA
+1154 EVKEEGLTADFA
-1166 DAQAE
+1166 DAQAD
-1171 DEFEFDD
+1171 DELEFDD

-1210 AADFADAQAED
+1210 AADFAN
-1221 EFEFDD
+1221 
-1227 LELPEY
+1227 
-1233 SEEDALAD
+1233 
-1241 AMAQPELSGEPEVKE
+1241 V
-1256 EGLAADFADAQAED
+1256 
-1270 EFEFDD
+1270 
-1276 LELPEYSEEDVL
+1276 
-1288 ADAMAHP
+1288 
-1295 ELSGEPEVKEEGLAA
+1295 
-1310 DFADA
+1310 

-1368 FDEHSLN
+1368 FDERSLN
-1375 SLLDDNEESEGF
+1375 SLLDENEENEGF

-1476 DELMAQVEREETAFN
+1476 DELMAQVEREDTAFN

>member
-115 TLRVPSLSQVSSAT
+115 TLRVPSLAQVNSAT

-168 TQKATAKVAE
+168 TQQATAKVAE

-844 DAMAQPELPGEP
+844 DAMAQPELSGEP
-856 EVKEQ
+856 EAEVKEEN
-861 DLAAE
+861 LAAE
-866 LADAQADDEF
+866 FVGAQADDEF
-876 EFYGLELP
+876 EFDDLDLP
-884 EYSEEDALADA
+884 EYSEEDTLADA

-919 DAQADDEYELDDL
+919 DAQADDEYEL
-932 ELPEYSEEDAL
+932 
-943 AEAIAQPELSGEPE
+943 
-957 AEVKEENLAAEF
+957 
-969 VDAQAEDEYEF
+969 
-980 DDLELPEY
+980 
-988 SEEDALADA
+988 
-997 IAQPELSGEPEVK
+997 
-1010 EQDLAAELADVQAED
+1010 
-1025 ESEFDDLELP
+1025 DDLELP

-1124 LEFDDLEL
+1124 SEFDDLEL

-1178 LELPEY
+1178 LDLPEY

-1276 LELPEYSEEDVL
+1276 LELPEYSEEDAL
-1288 ADAMAHP
+1288 ADAMAQPELSDEPEVKEEGLAADFANVQAEDELEFDDLELPEYSEEDALADAMAQP

-1310 DFADA
+1310 DFANV
-1315 QAEDEL
+1315 QAEDEF

>member
-115 TLRVPSLSQVSSAT
+115 TLRVPSLAQVNSAT

-168 TQKATAKVAE
+168 TQQATAKVAE

-469 SDAIDQSMLDELL
+469 SEAIDQSMLDELL

-844 DAMAQPELPGEP
+844 DAMAQPELSGEP
-856 EVKEQ
+856 EVKEEG
-861 DLAAE
+861 LAADF
-866 LADAQADDEF
+866 ADAQAEEEF
-876 EFYGLELP
+876 EFDDLDLP
-884 EYSEEDALADA
+884 EYSEEDTLADA

-919 DAQADDEYELDDL
+919 DAQADDEYEL
-932 ELPEYSEEDAL
+932 
-943 AEAIAQPELSGEPE
+943 
-957 AEVKEENLAAEF
+957 
-969 VDAQAEDEYEF
+969 
-980 DDLELPEY
+980 
-988 SEEDALADA
+988 
-997 IAQPELSGEPEVK
+997 
-1010 EQDLAAELADVQAED
+1010 
-1025 ESEFDDLELP
+1025 DDLELP

-1190 ADAMAQPELSGEPEV
+1190 VDAMAQPELSGEPEV

-1276 LELPEYSEEDVL
+1276 LELPEYSEED
-1288 ADAMAHP
+1288 
-1295 ELSGEPEVKEEGLAA
+1295 
-1310 DFADA
+1310 
-1315 QAEDEL
+1315 
-1321 EFDDLELP
+1321 
-1329 EYSEEDALADSI
+1329 ALADSI

-1353 EAEAGIDFEAMAHQE
+1353 EAEAGIDFETMAHQE

>member
-40 SPQFSSEIVRNA
+40 SPQFSSGIVRNA

-115 TLRVPSLSQVSSAT
+115 TLRVPSLAQVNSAT

-168 TQKATAKVAE
+168 TQQATAKVAE

-829 DELELAEYSEEDALA
+829 DELELAED
-844 DAMAQPELPGEP
+844 
-856 EVKEQ
+856 
-861 DLAAE
+861 
-866 LADAQADDEF
+866 
-876 EFYGLELP
+876 
-884 EYSEEDALADA
+884 
-895 MAQPELSGEPEA
+895 
-907 EVKEENLAAEFA
+907 
-919 DAQADDEYELDDL
+919 
-932 ELPEYSEEDAL
+932 SEEDAL

-969 VDAQAEDEYEF
+969 
-980 DDLELPEY
+980 
-988 SEEDALADA
+988 ADA
-997 IAQPELSGEPEVK
+997 
-1010 EQDLAAELADVQAED
+1010 
-1025 ESEFDDLELP
+1025 
-1035 EYSEED
+1035 
-1041 ALADAM
+1041 
-1047 AQPELSGE
+1047 
-1055 PEVKEQDLAAELADV
+1055 
-1070 QADDEFEFD
+1070 QADDEFE
-1079 DLELPEYSEED
+1079 L
-1090 ALADAVTKPELS
+1090 
-1102 GEPEVKE
+1102 
-1109 EGLVADFADAQAEDE
+1109 
-1124 LEFDDLEL
+1124 
-1132 PEYSEEDA
+1132 
-1140 LADAI
+1140 
-1145 AQPELSGEP
+1145 
-1154 EVKEEDLAAEFA
+1154 
-1166 DAQAE
+1166 
-1171 DEFEFDD
+1171 DD

-1227 LELPEY
+1227 LDLPEYSEEDALADAVAKPELSGEPEVKEQDLAAEFADAQAEDEFEFDDLELPEY

-1241 AMAQPELSGEPEVKE
+1241 AMAQPELSGELEVKE

-1288 ADAMAHP
+1288 VDAMAHP

-1315 QAEDEL
+1315 QAEDEF

-1387 SFDQPIDAQTIDSAG
+1387 SFDQPIDVQTIDSAG

>member
-115 TLRVPSLSQVSSAT
+115 TLRVPSLAQVNSAT

-168 TQKATAKVAE
+168 TQQATANVAE

-587 DTLELDEDFDV
+587 DTLELDDDFDV

-646 SVEEPVLDDG
+646 SAEEPVLDDG

-829 DELELAEYSEEDALA
+829 DELELAED
-844 DAMAQPELPGEP
+844 
-856 EVKEQ
+856 
-861 DLAAE
+861 
-866 LADAQADDEF
+866 
-876 EFYGLELP
+876 
-884 EYSEEDALADA
+884 SEEDALADA

-907 EVKEENLAAEFA
+907 EVKEENLAAEFVG
-919 DAQADDEYELDDL
+919 AQADDEFEFDDL
-932 ELPEYSEEDAL
+932 DLPEYSEEDTL
-943 AEAIAQPELSGEPE
+943 ADAMAQPELSGEPE

-969 VDAQAEDEYEF
+969 
-980 DDLELPEY
+980 
-988 SEEDALADA
+988 ADA
-997 IAQPELSGEPEVK
+997 
-1010 EQDLAAELADVQAED
+1010 
-1025 ESEFDDLELP
+1025 
-1035 EYSEED
+1035 
-1041 ALADAM
+1041 
-1047 AQPELSGE
+1047 
-1055 PEVKEQDLAAELADV
+1055 

-1166 DAQAE
+1166 DAHAE

-1178 LELPEY
+1178 LDLPEYSEEDALADAMAQPELSGEPEVKEEDLAAEFADAHAEDEFEFDDLDLPEY

-1221 EFEFDD
+1221 EF
-1227 LELPEY
+1227 
-1233 SEEDALAD
+1233 
-1241 AMAQPELSGEPEVKE
+1241 
-1256 EGLAADFADAQAED
+1256 
-1270 EFEFDD
+1270 
-1276 LELPEYSEEDVL
+1276 
-1288 ADAMAHP
+1288 
-1295 ELSGEPEVKEEGLAA
+1295 
-1310 DFADA
+1310 
-1315 QAEDEL
+1315 

>member
-115 TLRVPSLSQVSSAT
+115 TLRVPSLAQVNSAT
-129 TQEAINIMAAHQAR
+129 TEEAINIMAAHQAR

-168 TQKATAKVAE
+168 TQQATAKVAE

-428 ATHNANDDD
+428 ATHNTNDDD

-829 DELELAEYSEEDALA
+829 DELELAEDSEEDALA
-844 DAMAQPELPGEP
+844 DAMAQPELSGEP
-856 EVKEQ
+856 EAEVKEEN
-861 DLAAE
+861 LAAE
-866 LADAQADDEF
+866 FADAQADDEF
-876 EFYGLELP
+876 EFDDLDLP

-919 DAQADDEYELDDL
+919 DAQADDEYEFDDL
-932 ELPEYSEEDAL
+932 DLPEYIEEDAL
-943 AEAIAQPELSGEPE
+943 AYAM
-957 AEVKEENLAAEF
+957 
-969 VDAQAEDEYEF
+969 
-980 DDLELPEY
+980 
-988 SEEDALADA
+988 
-997 IAQPELSGEPEVK
+997 AQPELSGEPEVK
-1010 EQDLAAELADVQAED
+1010 EEDLAAELADVQAED

-1055 PEVKEQDLAAELADV
+1055 SEVKEEGLAADFADA
-1070 QADDEFEFD
+1070 QAEDEFEFD

-1090 ALADAVTKPELS
+1090 ALADAMAQPELS
-1102 GEPEVKE
+1102 DEPEVKE
-1109 EGLVADFADAQAEDE
+1109 EGLAADFAN
-1124 LEFDDLEL
+1124 
-1132 PEYSEEDA
+1132 
-1140 LADAI
+1140 
-1145 AQPELSGEP
+1145 
-1154 EVKEEDLAAEFA
+1154 V
-1166 DAQAE
+1166 QAE

-1221 EFEFDD
+1221 ELEFDD

-1241 AMAQPELSGEPEVKE
+1241 AMAQ
-1256 EGLAADFADAQAED
+1256 
-1270 EFEFDD
+1270 
-1276 LELPEYSEEDVL
+1276 
-1288 ADAMAHP
+1288 P

-1341 ASSDTDPERSVP
+1341 ASSVTDPERSVP

-1387 SFDQPIDAQTIDSAG
+1387 SFDQPIDAKTIDSAG

>member
-115 TLRVPSLSQVSSAT
+115 TLRVPSLAQVSSAT

-143 LNQGDVKPAIQPAP
+143 LNQGEVKPAIQPDP

-168 TQKATAKVAE
+168 TQQATAKVAA
-178 TVTVP
+178 TVTAP
-183 AMVDTVKPEVEKV
+183 AMVDTVKPDVEKV

-315 TPEAAIAPVT
+315 TPEAAVAPVT

-531 SLFNSIESQADLDTL
+531 SLFNSIESQADLETL

-587 DTLELDEDFDV
+587 DTLELDDDFDV

-697 EEFNLDDDEESSF
+697 EEFNLDDDEESAF

-727 AAMQPE
+727 AEMQPE
-733 ETPTAVTVPEPIAN
+733 ETPTAVTVSEPIAN
-747 EFGVPQDDDWLLDEE
+747 EFGVPQDDDWLLDED

-829 DELELAEYSEEDALA
+829 DELELAED
-844 DAMAQPELPGEP
+844 
-856 EVKEQ
+856 
-861 DLAAE
+861 
-866 LADAQADDEF
+866 
-876 EFYGLELP
+876 
-884 EYSEEDALADA
+884 SEEDALADA
-895 MAQPELSGEPEA
+895 MAQPELSGEPE
-907 EVKEENLAAEFA
+907 VKEEGLAA
-919 DAQADDEYELDDL
+919 D
-932 ELPEYSEEDAL
+932 
-943 AEAIAQPELSGEPE
+943 
-957 AEVKEENLAAEF
+957 F
-969 VDAQAEDEYEF
+969 VDAQAEDEFEF

-1010 EQDLAAELADVQAED
+1010 EQDFAAELADVQAED
-1025 ESEFDDLELP
+1025 EFEFDDLELPEYSEEDALADAIAQPELSGEPEVKEQYFAEELADVQAEDEFEFDDLEQPEYSEEDVLADAVTQPELSGEPEVKEQYLAAKLADAQAEDELEFDDLELPEYSEEDALADAVTQPELSGEPEVKEEGLTADFADAQAEDEFEFDDLELPEYSEEDALADAVTQPELSGEPEVKEEGLTADFADAQADDELEFDDLDLPEYSEEDALADAIAQPELSGEPEVKEEGLTADFADAQADDELEFDDLELP

-1055 PEVKEQDLAAELADV
+1055 PEVKEQDLAAELAD
-1070 QADDEFEFD
+1070 
-1079 DLELPEYSEED
+1079 
-1090 ALADAVTKPELS
+1090 
-1102 GEPEVKE
+1102 
-1109 EGLVADFADAQAEDE
+1109 
-1124 LEFDDLEL
+1124 
-1132 PEYSEEDA
+1132 
-1140 LADAI
+1140 
-1145 AQPELSGEP
+1145 
-1154 EVKEEDLAAEFA
+1154 
-1166 DAQAE
+1166 AQAE

-1184 SEEDAL
+1184 SEEDA
-1190 ADAMAQPELSGEPEV
+1190 Q
-1205 KEEGL
+1205 
-1210 AADFADAQAED
+1210 
-1221 EFEFDD
+1221 
-1227 LELPEY
+1227 
-1233 SEEDALAD
+1233 
-1241 AMAQPELSGEPEVKE
+1241 
-1256 EGLAADFADAQAED
+1256 
-1270 EFEFDD
+1270 
-1276 LELPEYSEEDVL
+1276 
-1288 ADAMAHP
+1288 
-1295 ELSGEPEVKEEGLAA
+1295 
-1310 DFADA
+1310 
-1315 QAEDEL
+1315 
-1321 EFDDLELP
+1321 
-1329 EYSEEDALADSI
+1329 ADSI
-1341 ASSDTDPERSVP
+1341 ASSDIDPERSP

-1368 FDEHSLN
+1368 FDERSLN
-1375 SLLDDNEESEGF
+1375 SLLDENEGF

-1476 DELMAQVEREETAFN
+1476 DELMAQVEREDTAFN

>member
-115 TLRVPSLSQVSSAT
+115 TLRVPSLAQVSSAT

-143 LNQGDVKPAIQPAP
+143 LNQGEVKPAIQPAP

-168 TQKATAKVAE
+168 TQQATAKVAE
-178 TVTVP
+178 TVTAP

-315 TPEAAIAPVT
+315 TPEAAVAPVT

-531 SLFNSIESQADLDTL
+531 SLFNSIESQADLETL

-587 DTLELDEDFDV
+587 DTLELDDDFDV

-697 EEFNLDDDEESSF
+697 EEFNLDDDEESAF

-727 AAMQPE
+727 AEMQPE

-747 EFGVPQDDDWLLDEE
+747 EFGVPQDDDWLLDED
-762 SESTSEIVE
+762 SESTSEIME

-829 DELELAEYSEEDALA
+829 DELELAED
-844 DAMAQPELPGEP
+844 
-856 EVKEQ
+856 
-861 DLAAE
+861 
-866 LADAQADDEF
+866 
-876 EFYGLELP
+876 
-884 EYSEEDALADA
+884 SEEDALADA
-895 MAQPELSGEPEA
+895 MAQPELSGEPE
-907 EVKEENLAAEFA
+907 VKEEGLAAEFA
-919 DAQADDEYELDDL
+919 DAQA
-932 ELPEYSEEDAL
+932 
-943 AEAIAQPELSGEPE
+943 
-957 AEVKEENLAAEF
+957 
-969 VDAQAEDEYEF
+969 EDEFEF

-997 IAQPELSGEPEVK
+997 ITQPELSGEPEVKEEGLAADFADAQAEDELEFDDLELPEYSEEDALVDAVAQPELSNEPEVKEQDLAAELADVQAEDEFEFDDLELPEYSEEEALADAMAQPELSGEPEVK
-1010 EQDLAAELADVQAED
+1010 EQDLAAELADAQAED
-1025 ESEFDDLELP
+1025 ELEFDDLELPEYSEEDALADAMAQPELLGEPEVKEEGLTADFADAQADDELEFDDLELP

-1055 PEVKEQDLAAELADV
+1055 PEVKEEDLAADFADA
-1070 QADDEFEFD
+1070 QAEDEYEFD

-1090 ALADAVTKPELS
+1090 ALADAV
-1102 GEPEVKE
+1102 
-1109 EGLVADFADAQAEDE
+1109 AQ
-1124 LEFDDLEL
+1124 
-1132 PEYSEEDA
+1132 S
-1140 LADAI
+1140 
-1145 AQPELSGEP
+1145 
-1154 EVKEEDLAAEFA
+1154 
-1166 DAQAE
+1166 
-1171 DEFEFDD
+1171 
-1178 LELPEY
+1178 
-1184 SEEDAL
+1184 
-1190 ADAMAQPELSGEPEV
+1190 ELSGEPEV

-1241 AMAQPELSGEPEVKE
+1241 AIAQPELSGEPEVKE
-1256 EGLAADFADAQAED
+1256 EGLAADFANVQT
-1270 EFEFDD
+1270 
-1276 LELPEYSEEDVL
+1276 
-1288 ADAMAHP
+1288 
-1295 ELSGEPEVKEEGLAA
+1295 
-1310 DFADA
+1310 
-1315 QAEDEL
+1315 EDEL

-1341 ASSDTDPERSVP
+1341 ASSDTERSVP

-1368 FDEHSLN
+1368 FDERSLN
-1375 SLLDDNEESEGF
+1375 SLLDENEENEGF

-1476 DELMAQVEREETAFN
+1476 DELMAQVEREDTAFN

>member
-115 TLRVPSLSQVSSAT
+115 TLRVPSLAQVSSAT

-143 LNQGDVKPAIQPAP
+143 LNQGEVKPAIQPAP

-168 TQKATAKVAE
+168 TQQATAKVAE
-178 TVTVP
+178 TVTAP

-315 TPEAAIAPVT
+315 TPEAAVAPVT

-334 DDELLLDDDLFGD
+334 DDELLLDDDLFGE

-943 AEAIAQPELSGEPE
+943 A
-957 AEVKEENLAAEF
+957 
-969 VDAQAEDEYEF
+969 
-980 DDLELPEY
+980 
-988 SEEDALADA
+988 
-997 IAQPELSGEPEVK
+997 
-1010 EQDLAAELADVQAED
+1010 
-1025 ESEFDDLELP
+1025 
-1035 EYSEED
+1035 
-1041 ALADAM
+1041 DAM

-1132 PEYSEEDA
+1132 PEDSEEDA

-1154 EVKEEDLAAEFA
+1154 EVKEEDLAGEFA

-1178 LELPEY
+1178 LDLPEYSEEDALADAMAQPELSGEPEVKEEDLAAEFADAHAEDEFEFDDLDLPEY

-1221 EFEFDD
+1221 EF
-1227 LELPEY
+1227 
-1233 SEEDALAD
+1233 
-1241 AMAQPELSGEPEVKE
+1241 
-1256 EGLAADFADAQAED
+1256 
-1270 EFEFDD
+1270 
-1276 LELPEYSEEDVL
+1276 
-1288 ADAMAHP
+1288 
-1295 ELSGEPEVKEEGLAA
+1295 
-1310 DFADA
+1310 
-1315 QAEDEL
+1315 

>member
-115 TLRVPSLSQVSSAT
+115 TLRVPSLAQVNSAT

-168 TQKATAKVAE
+168 TQQATAKVAE

-263 PSALDQL
+263 PSTLDQL
-270 LSNGWMVGLL
+270 LSNDWMVGLL

-449 MSQAEIESLLANDG
+449 MSQAEIESLLASDG

-495 DFDTLLDD
+495 DFDMLLDD

-844 DAMAQPELPGEP
+844 DAMAQPEL
-856 EVKEQ
+856 
-861 DLAAE
+861 
-866 LADAQADDEF
+866 
-876 EFYGLELP
+876 
-884 EYSEEDALADA
+884 
-895 MAQPELSGEPEA
+895 SGEPEA

-919 DAQADDEYELDDL
+919 DAQADDEYEL
-932 ELPEYSEEDAL
+932 
-943 AEAIAQPELSGEPE
+943 
-957 AEVKEENLAAEF
+957 
-969 VDAQAEDEYEF
+969 
-980 DDLELPEY
+980 
-988 SEEDALADA
+988 
-997 IAQPELSGEPEVK
+997 
-1010 EQDLAAELADVQAED
+1010 
-1025 ESEFDDLELP
+1025 DDLELP

-1154 EVKEEDLAAEFA
+1154 EVKEEDLAGEFA

-1178 LELPEY
+1178 LDLPEYSEEDALADAMAQPELSGEPEVKEEDLAAEFADAHAEDEFEFDDLDLPEY

-1221 EFEFDD
+1221 EF
-1227 LELPEY
+1227 
-1233 SEEDALAD
+1233 
-1241 AMAQPELSGEPEVKE
+1241 
-1256 EGLAADFADAQAED
+1256 
-1270 EFEFDD
+1270 
-1276 LELPEYSEEDVL
+1276 
-1288 ADAMAHP
+1288 
-1295 ELSGEPEVKEEGLAA
+1295 
-1310 DFADA
+1310 
-1315 QAEDEL
+1315 

>member
-115 TLRVPSLSQVSSAT
+115 TLRVPSLAQVSSAT

-143 LNQGDVKPAIQPAP
+143 LNQGEVKPAIQPAP

-168 TQKATAKVAE
+168 TQQATAKVAK
-178 TVTVP
+178 TVTAP

-315 TPEAAIAPVT
+315 TPEAAVAPVT

-469 SDAIDQSMLDELL
+469 SEAIDQSMLDELL
-482 SGFDQEDDTADDL
+482 SGFDQEDDTVDDL

-733 ETPTAVTVPEPIAN
+733 ETPTAVTVPEPIVN
-747 EFGVPQDDDWLLDEE
+747 EFGVPHDDDWLLDEE

-792 IVESVRDNVSETTS
+792 IVESVHDNVSEANA

-829 DELELAEYSEEDALA
+829 DELELAEDSQEDALA
-844 DAMAQPELPGEP
+844 QPELSGET

-876 EFYGLELP
+876 EFDDLELP

-907 EVKEENLAAEFA
+907 EVKEENLAAEFVG
-919 DAQADDEYELDDL
+919 AQAEDEFELDDL
-932 ELPEYSEEDAL
+932 DLPEYSEEDAL
-943 AEAIAQPELSGEPE
+943 ADAMAQPELSGEPE
-957 AEVKEENLAAEF
+957 VKEEGLAADF
-969 VDAQAEDEYEF
+969 ADAQADDELEF

-997 IAQPELSGEPEVK
+997 IAQPELSGEPEIK
-1010 EQDLAAELADVQAED
+1010 EEGLAAD
-1025 ESEFDDLELP
+1025 F
-1035 EYSEED
+1035 
-1041 ALADAM
+1041 ADA
-1047 AQPELSGE
+1047 
-1055 PEVKEQDLAAELADV
+1055 

-1102 GEPEVKE
+1102 GESEVKE
-1109 EGLVADFADAQAEDE
+1109 EGLVADFADVQAEDE
-1124 LEFDDLEL
+1124 FEFDDSEL

-1190 ADAMAQPELSGEPEV
+1190 VDAMAQPELSGEPEV

-1241 AMAQPELSGEPEVKE
+1241 AMPQPELSDEPEVKE
-1256 EGLAADFADAQAED
+1256 EGLAADFAN
-1270 EFEFDD
+1270 
-1276 LELPEYSEEDVL
+1276 V
-1288 ADAMAHP
+1288 
-1295 ELSGEPEVKEEGLAA
+1295 
-1310 DFADA
+1310 

-1329 EYSEEDALADSI
+1329 EYSEENALADSI

-1368 FDEHSLN
+1368 FDERSLN
-1375 SLLDDNEESEGF
+1375 SLLDENEESEGF

-1476 DELMAQVEREETAFN
+1476 DELMAQVEREETTFN

>member
-115 TLRVPSLSQVSSAT
+115 TLRVPSLAQVNSAT

-168 TQKATAKVAE
+168 TQQATAKVAE

-308 LQPAQTA
+308 LQPAQTV

-587 DTLELDEDFDV
+587 DTLELDDDFDV

-646 SVEEPVLDDG
+646 SAEEPVLDDG

-717 NPEIEGTDSG
+717 NPEIEGTNSG

-747 EFGVPQDDDWLLDEE
+747 EFGVPQDDDWLLDED

-829 DELELAEYSEEDALA
+829 DELELAEDSEEDALA

-856 EVKEQ
+856 EIEVKEE

-876 EFYGLELP
+876 EFDDLELP
-884 EYSEEDALADA
+884 EYSEEDTLADAIAQPELSGEPEAEVKEENLAAEFVGAQADDEFEFDDLDLPEYSEEDTLADA

-919 DAQADDEYELDDL
+919 DAQADDEYEL
-932 ELPEYSEEDAL
+932 
-943 AEAIAQPELSGEPE
+943 
-957 AEVKEENLAAEF
+957 
-969 VDAQAEDEYEF
+969 
-980 DDLELPEY
+980 
-988 SEEDALADA
+988 
-997 IAQPELSGEPEVK
+997 
-1010 EQDLAAELADVQAED
+1010 
-1025 ESEFDDLELP
+1025 DDLELP

-1178 LELPEY
+1178 LDLPEY

-1270 EFEFDD
+1270 EF
-1276 LELPEYSEEDVL
+1276 
-1288 ADAMAHP
+1288 
-1295 ELSGEPEVKEEGLAA
+1295 
-1310 DFADA
+1310 
-1315 QAEDEL
+1315 

>member
-115 TLRVPSLSQVSSAT
+115 TLRVPSLAQVSSAT

-143 LNQGDVKPAIQPAP
+143 LNQGEVKPAIQPAP

-168 TQKATAKVAE
+168 TQQATAKVAE

-315 TPEAAIAPVT
+315 TPEAAIASVT

-428 ATHNANDDD
+428 A
-437 DEAAFDLSDDGD
+437 AFDLSDDGD
-449 MSQAEIESLLANDG
+449 MSKAEIESLLANDG

-531 SLFNSIESQADLDTL
+531 SLFNSIESQAGLETL

-551 NFEETALLDELID
+551 SFEETALLDELID

-587 DTLELDEDFDV
+587 DTLELDDDFDV

-605 ELLDESAP
+605 ELLGESAP

-697 EEFNLDDDEESSF
+697 EEFNLDDDEESAF

-727 AAMQPE
+727 AEMQPE

-747 EFGVPQDDDWLLDEE
+747 EFGVPQDDDWLLDED

-829 DELELAEYSEEDALA
+829 DELELAEDSEE
-844 DAMAQPELPGEP
+844 
-856 EVKEQ
+856 
-861 DLAAE
+861 
-866 LADAQADDEF
+866 
-876 EFYGLELP
+876 
-884 EYSEEDALADA
+884 
-895 MAQPELSGEPEA
+895 
-907 EVKEENLAAEFA
+907 
-919 DAQADDEYELDDL
+919 
-932 ELPEYSEEDAL
+932 
-943 AEAIAQPELSGEPE
+943 
-957 AEVKEENLAAEF
+957 
-969 VDAQAEDEYEF
+969 
-980 DDLELPEY
+980 
-988 SEEDALADA
+988 
-997 IAQPELSGEPEVK
+997 
-1010 EQDLAAELADVQAED
+1010 
-1025 ESEFDDLELP
+1025 
-1035 EYSEED
+1035 
-1041 ALADAM
+1041 DAM

-1055 PEVKEQDLAAELADV
+1055 PEVKE
-1070 QADDEFEFD
+1070 
-1079 DLELPEYSEED
+1079 
-1090 ALADAVTKPELS
+1090 
-1102 GEPEVKE
+1102 
-1109 EGLVADFADAQAEDE
+1109 EG
-1124 LEFDDLEL
+1124 
-1132 PEYSEEDA
+1132 
-1140 LADAI
+1140 
-1145 AQPELSGEP
+1145 
-1154 EVKEEDLAAEFA
+1154 LAAEFA

-1190 ADAMAQPELSGEPEV
+1190 ADAITQ
-1205 KEEGL
+1205 
-1210 AADFADAQAED
+1210 
-1221 EFEFDD
+1221 
-1227 LELPEY
+1227 
-1233 SEEDALAD
+1233 
-1241 AMAQPELSGEPEVKE
+1241 
-1256 EGLAADFADAQAED
+1256 
-1270 EFEFDD
+1270 
-1276 LELPEYSEEDVL
+1276 
-1288 ADAMAHP
+1288 P

-1329 EYSEEDALADSI
+1329 EYSEEDALADAMAQPELSGEPGVKEEGLAADFADAQAEDEFEFDDLELPEYSEEDALADAVTQPELSGEPEVKEEGLTADFADAQADDELEFDDLELPEYSEEDALADAIAQPELSGEPEVKEEGLTADFADAQADDELEFDDLELPEYSEEDALADAMAQPELSGEPEVKEQDLAAELADAQAEDEFEFDDLELPEYSEEDALADSI
-1341 ASSDTDPERSVP
+1341 ASSDIDPERSP

-1368 FDEHSLN
+1368 FDERSLN
-1375 SLLDDNEESEGF
+1375 SLLDENEENEGF

-1436 ERAVWQSD
+1436 EHAVWQSD

-1476 DELMAQVEREETAFN
+1476 DELMAQVEREDTAFN

>member
-115 TLRVPSLSQVSSAT
+115 TLRVPSLAQVNSAT

-168 TQKATAKVAE
+168 TQQATANVAE

-792 IVESVRDNVSETTS
+792 IVESVRDNVSENTS

-829 DELELAEYSEEDALA
+829 DELELAED
-844 DAMAQPELPGEP
+844 
-856 EVKEQ
+856 
-861 DLAAE
+861 
-866 LADAQADDEF
+866 
-876 EFYGLELP
+876 
-884 EYSEEDALADA
+884 
-895 MAQPELSGEPEA
+895 
-907 EVKEENLAAEFA
+907 
-919 DAQADDEYELDDL
+919 
-932 ELPEYSEEDAL
+932 SEEDAL

-969 VDAQAEDEYEF
+969 ADAQADDEFELDDLELPEYSEEDALADAMAQPELSGEPEVKEEGLAADFADAQAEDEFEFDDLDLPEYSEEDALADAVAKPELSGEPEVKEEDLAAEFADAQAEDEFEF

-1041 ALADAM
+1041 ALADEM
-1047 AQPELSGE
+1047 VQPELSGE
-1055 PEVKEQDLAAELADV
+1055 SEVE
-1070 QADDEFEFD
+1070 
-1079 DLELPEYSEED
+1079 
-1090 ALADAVTKPELS
+1090 
-1102 GEPEVKE
+1102 E
-1109 EGLVADFADAQAEDE
+1109 EGLV
-1124 LEFDDLEL
+1124 
-1132 PEYSEEDA
+1132 
-1140 LADAI
+1140 
-1145 AQPELSGEP
+1145 
-1154 EVKEEDLAAEFA
+1154 
-1166 DAQAE
+1166 
-1171 DEFEFDD
+1171 
-1178 LELPEY
+1178 
-1184 SEEDAL
+1184 
-1190 ADAMAQPELSGEPEV
+1190 
-1205 KEEGL
+1205 
-1210 AADFADAQAED
+1210 ADFADAQAED

-1241 AMAQPELSGEPEVKE
+1241 AIVQPELSGEPEVKE
-1256 EGLAADFADAQAED
+1256 EDLAAEFADAQAED
-1270 EFEFDD
+1270 EF
-1276 LELPEYSEEDVL
+1276 
-1288 ADAMAHP
+1288 
-1295 ELSGEPEVKEEGLAA
+1295 
-1310 DFADA
+1310 
-1315 QAEDEL
+1315 

-1387 SFDQPIDAQTIDSAG
+1387 SFDQLIDAQTIDSAG

>member
-115 TLRVPSLSQVSSAT
+115 TLRVPSLAQVNSAT

-168 TQKATAKVAE
+168 TQQATAKVAE

-579 LIADEDGL
+579 LIADED
-587 DTLELDEDFDV
+587 FDV

-876 EFYGLELP
+876 EF
-884 EYSEEDALADA
+884 
-895 MAQPELSGEPEA
+895 
-907 EVKEENLAAEFA
+907 
-919 DAQADDEYELDDL
+919 DDL
-932 ELPEYSEEDAL
+932 D
-943 AEAIAQPELSGEPE
+943 
-957 AEVKEENLAAEF
+957 
-969 VDAQAEDEYEF
+969 
-980 DDLELPEY
+980 LPEY

-1010 EQDLAAELADVQAED
+1010 E
-1025 ESEFDDLELP
+1025 
-1035 EYSEED
+1035 
-1041 ALADAM
+1041 
-1047 AQPELSGE
+1047 G
-1055 PEVKEQDLAAELADV
+1055 
-1070 QADDEFEFD
+1070 
-1079 DLELPEYSEED
+1079 
-1090 ALADAVTKPELS
+1090 
-1102 GEPEVKE
+1102 
-1109 EGLVADFADAQAEDE
+1109 
-1124 LEFDDLEL
+1124 
-1132 PEYSEEDA
+1132 
-1140 LADAI
+1140 
-1145 AQPELSGEP
+1145 
-1154 EVKEEDLAAEFA
+1154 DLAAEFA

-1178 LELPEY
+1178 LDLPEY

-1221 EFEFDD
+1221 EF
-1227 LELPEY
+1227 
-1233 SEEDALAD
+1233 
-1241 AMAQPELSGEPEVKE
+1241 
-1256 EGLAADFADAQAED
+1256 
-1270 EFEFDD
+1270 
-1276 LELPEYSEEDVL
+1276 
-1288 ADAMAHP
+1288 
-1295 ELSGEPEVKEEGLAA
+1295 
-1310 DFADA
+1310 
-1315 QAEDEL
+1315 

>member
-115 TLRVPSLSQVSSAT
+115 TLRVPSLAQVSSAT

-143 LNQGDVKPAIQPAP
+143 LNQGEVKPTIQPDP

-168 TQKATAKVAE
+168 TQQATAKVAA
-178 TVTVP
+178 TVTAP
-183 AMVDTVKPEVEKV
+183 AMVDTVKPDVEKV

-315 TPEAAIAPVT
+315 TPEAAVAPVT

-428 ATHNANDDD
+428 VTHNANDDD

-531 SLFNSIESQADLDTL
+531 SLFNSIESQADLETL

-587 DTLELDEDFDV
+587 DTLELDDDFDV

-697 EEFNLDDDEESSF
+697 EEFNLDDDEESAF

-727 AAMQPE
+727 AEMQPE

-747 EFGVPQDDDWLLDEE
+747 EFGVPQDDDWLLDED

-829 DELELAEYSEEDALA
+829 DELELAED
-844 DAMAQPELPGEP
+844 
-856 EVKEQ
+856 
-861 DLAAE
+861 
-866 LADAQADDEF
+866 
-876 EFYGLELP
+876 
-884 EYSEEDALADA
+884 SEEDALADA
-895 MAQPELSGEPEA
+895 MAQPELSGEPE
-907 EVKEENLAAEFA
+907 VKEEGLAAEFA
-919 DAQADDEYELDDL
+919 DAQAEDEFEFDDL

-943 AEAIAQPELSGEPE
+943 ADAITQPELSGEPE
-957 AEVKEENLAAEF
+957 VKEEGLAADF
-969 VDAQAEDEYEF
+969 ADAQAEDELEF

-1025 ESEFDDLELP
+1025 EFEFDDVELPEYSEEDALADAMAQPELSGEPAVKEQDLAADFADAQAEDELEFDDLELPEYSEEDALADAVTQPELSGEPEVKEEGLTADFADAQADDELEFDDLELPEYSEEDALADAIAQPELSGEPEVKEEGLTADFADAQADDELEFDDLELP

-1055 PEVKEQDLAAELADV
+1055 PEVKEQDLAAELAD
-1070 QADDEFEFD
+1070 
-1079 DLELPEYSEED
+1079 
-1090 ALADAVTKPELS
+1090 
-1102 GEPEVKE
+1102 
-1109 EGLVADFADAQAEDE
+1109 
-1124 LEFDDLEL
+1124 
-1132 PEYSEEDA
+1132 
-1140 LADAI
+1140 
-1145 AQPELSGEP
+1145 
-1154 EVKEEDLAAEFA
+1154 
-1166 DAQAE
+1166 AQAE

-1190 ADAMAQPELSGEPEV
+1190 AD
-1205 KEEGL
+1205 
-1210 AADFADAQAED
+1210 
-1221 EFEFDD
+1221 
-1227 LELPEY
+1227 
-1233 SEEDALAD
+1233 
-1241 AMAQPELSGEPEVKE
+1241 
-1256 EGLAADFADAQAED
+1256 
-1270 EFEFDD
+1270 
-1276 LELPEYSEEDVL
+1276 
-1288 ADAMAHP
+1288 
-1295 ELSGEPEVKEEGLAA
+1295 
-1310 DFADA
+1310 
-1315 QAEDEL
+1315 
-1321 EFDDLELP
+1321 
-1329 EYSEEDALADSI
+1329 SI
-1341 ASSDTDPERSVP
+1341 ASSDIDPERSP

-1368 FDEHSLN
+1368 FDERSLN
-1375 SLLDDNEESEGF
+1375 SLLDENEENEGF

-1453 TENWATQEDL
+1453 IENWATQEDL
-1463 ADFDPQEKHFMTI
+1463 ADFEPQEKHFMTI
-1476 DELMAQVEREETAFN
+1476 DELMAQVEREDTAFN

-1533 YMEMNDEKG
+1533 YMEMNDKKG

>member
-1 MRQFFQRLLLPLAV
+1 M
-15 AAVTQ
+15 
-20 TSIVS
+20 
-25 AEGIRLIGPSGEVQS
+25 
-40 SPQFSSEIVRNA
+40 
-52 ASSANSEPS
+52 
-61 TFFGPTTEQD
+61 
-71 TLWSIA
+71 A

-115 TLRVPSLSQVSSAT
+115 TLRVPSLAQVNSAT

-168 TQKATAKVAE
+168 TQQATAKVAE

-469 SDAIDQSMLDELL
+469 SEAIDQSMLDELL

-587 DTLELDEDFDV
+587 DTLELDDDFDV

-646 SVEEPVLDDG
+646 SAEEPVLDDG

-727 AAMQPE
+727 AAMQPD

-771 DSQPLSSADFMAE
+771 DNQPLSSADFMTE

-792 IVESVRDNVSETTS
+792 IVESVRDNVSEATA

-829 DELELAEYSEEDALA
+829 DELELAED
-844 DAMAQPELPGEP
+844 
-856 EVKEQ
+856 
-861 DLAAE
+861 
-866 LADAQADDEF
+866 
-876 EFYGLELP
+876 
-884 EYSEEDALADA
+884 
-895 MAQPELSGEPEA
+895 
-907 EVKEENLAAEFA
+907 
-919 DAQADDEYELDDL
+919 
-932 ELPEYSEEDAL
+932 SEEDAL

-969 VDAQAEDEYEF
+969 ADAQADDEFELDDLDLPEYSEEDALADAMAQPELSDEPEVKEEGLAADFADAQAEDEFEF
-980 DDLELPEY
+980 DDLDLPEY

-997 IAQPELSGEPEVK
+997 IAQPELSGEPK
-1010 EQDLAAELADVQAED
+1010 
-1025 ESEFDDLELP
+1025 
-1035 EYSEED
+1035 
-1041 ALADAM
+1041 
-1047 AQPELSGE
+1047 
-1055 PEVKEQDLAAELADV
+1055 
-1070 QADDEFEFD
+1070 
-1079 DLELPEYSEED
+1079 
-1090 ALADAVTKPELS
+1090 
-1102 GEPEVKE
+1102 VKE
-1109 EGLVADFADAQAEDE
+1109 EGLAADFADAQAEDE

-1190 ADAMAQPELSGEPEV
+1190 ADAIAQPELSGEPEV
-1205 KEEGL
+1205 KEEGLAADFANVQAEDELEFDDLELPEYSEEDALADAIVQPELSGESEIKEEGL

-1256 EGLAADFADAQAED
+1256 EGLTADFAN
-1270 EFEFDD
+1270 
-1276 LELPEYSEEDVL
+1276 V
-1288 ADAMAHP
+1288 
-1295 ELSGEPEVKEEGLAA
+1295 
-1310 DFADA
+1310 

-1341 ASSDTDPERSVP
+1341 ASSDSDPERSVP

>member
-115 TLRVPSLSQVSSAT
+115 TLRVPSLAQVSSAT

-143 LNQGDVKPAIQPAP
+143 LNQGEVKPAIQPAP

-168 TQKATAKVAE
+168 TQQATAKVAE
-178 TVTVP
+178 TVTAP

-315 TPEAAIAPVT
+315 TPEAAVAPVT

-482 SGFDQEDDTADDL
+482 TGFDQEDDTADDL

-531 SLFNSIESQADLDTL
+531 SLFNSIESQADLETL

-551 NFEETALLDELID
+551 SFEETALLDELID

-587 DTLELDEDFDV
+587 DTLELDDDFDV

-605 ELLDESAP
+605 ELLGESAP

-697 EEFNLDDDEESSF
+697 EEFNLDDDEESAF

-727 AAMQPE
+727 AEMQPE

-747 EFGVPQDDDWLLDEE
+747 EFGVPQDDDWLLDED

-829 DELELAEYSEEDALA
+829 DELELAED
-844 DAMAQPELPGEP
+844 
-856 EVKEQ
+856 
-861 DLAAE
+861 
-866 LADAQADDEF
+866 
-876 EFYGLELP
+876 
-884 EYSEEDALADA
+884 SEEDALADA
-895 MAQPELSGEPEA
+895 MAQPELSGESEA

-919 DAQADDEYELDDL
+919 
-932 ELPEYSEEDAL
+932 
-943 AEAIAQPELSGEPE
+943 
-957 AEVKEENLAAEF
+957 
-969 VDAQAEDEYEF
+969 DAQAEDEYEF

-1025 ESEFDDLELP
+1025 EFEFDDLELPEYSEEEALADAMAQPELSGEPEVKEQDLAAELADAQAEDELEFDDLELPEYSEEEALADAMAQPELSGEPEVKEQDLAAELADAQAEDELEFDDLELP

-1055 PEVKEQDLAAELADV
+1055 PEVKE
-1070 QADDEFEFD
+1070 
-1079 DLELPEYSEED
+1079 
-1090 ALADAVTKPELS
+1090 
-1102 GEPEVKE
+1102 
-1109 EGLVADFADAQAEDE
+1109 EGLTADFADAQADDE

-1140 LADAI
+1140 LADAVT
-1145 AQPELSGEP
+1145 QPELSGEH
-1154 EVKEEDLAAEFA
+1154 
-1166 DAQAE
+1166 
-1171 DEFEFDD
+1171 
-1178 LELPEY
+1178 
-1184 SEEDAL
+1184 
-1190 ADAMAQPELSGEPEV
+1190 EV

-1241 AMAQPELSGEPEVKE
+1241 AMAQPELSGEPGVKE

-1276 LELPEYSEEDVL
+1276 LELPEYSEED
-1288 ADAMAHP
+1288 
-1295 ELSGEPEVKEEGLAA
+1295 
-1310 DFADA
+1310 
-1315 QAEDEL
+1315 
-1321 EFDDLELP
+1321 
-1329 EYSEEDALADSI
+1329 ALADSI
-1341 ASSDTDPERSVP
+1341 ASSDIDPERSVP

-1368 FDEHSLN
+1368 FDERSLN
-1375 SLLDDNEESEGF
+1375 SLLDENEENEGF

-1476 DELMAQVEREETAFN
+1476 DELMAQVEREDTAFN

>member
-115 TLRVPSLSQVSSAT
+115 TLRVPSLAQVSSAT

-168 TQKATAKVAE
+168 TQQATAKVAE

-697 EEFNLDDDEESSF
+697 EEFNLDDDEESAF

-727 AAMQPE
+727 AEMQPE
-733 ETPTAVTVPEPIAN
+733 KTPTAVTVPEPIAN

-806 ASDDNDVERD
+806 ASDDNDVECD

-829 DELELAEYSEEDALA
+829 DELALAEDSEEDALA
-844 DAMAQPELPGEP
+844 E
-856 EVKEQ
+856 
-861 DLAAE
+861 
-866 LADAQADDEF
+866 
-876 EFYGLELP
+876 
-884 EYSEEDALADA
+884 A

-907 EVKEENLAAEFA
+907 EVKEENLAAELA
-919 DAQADDEYELDDL
+919 DVQAEDEFEFDDL

-943 AEAIAQPELSGEPE
+943 ADAITQPELSGEPE

-969 VDAQAEDEYEF
+969 ADVQAEDEYEF

-997 IAQPELSGEPEVK
+997 I
-1010 EQDLAAELADVQAED
+1010 
-1025 ESEFDDLELP
+1025 
-1035 EYSEED
+1035 
-1041 ALADAM
+1041 
-1047 AQPELSGE
+1047 
-1055 PEVKEQDLAAELADV
+1055 
-1070 QADDEFEFD
+1070 
-1079 DLELPEYSEED
+1079 
-1090 ALADAVTKPELS
+1090 T
-1102 GEPEVKE
+1102 
-1109 EGLVADFADAQAEDE
+1109 
-1124 LEFDDLEL
+1124 
-1132 PEYSEEDA
+1132 
-1140 LADAI
+1140 
-1145 AQPELSGEP
+1145 
-1154 EVKEEDLAAEFA
+1154 
-1166 DAQAE
+1166 
-1171 DEFEFDD
+1171 
-1178 LELPEY
+1178 
-1184 SEEDAL
+1184 
-1190 ADAMAQPELSGEPEV
+1190 QPELSGEPEV

-1241 AMAQPELSGEPEVKE
+1241 AIAQPELSGEPEAEVKE
-1256 EGLAADFADAQAED
+1256 ENLAAEFAGAQAEDEFEFDDLDLPEYSEEDALADAIAQPELSGEPKVKEQDLAAELADVQAED

-1276 LELPEYSEEDVL
+1276 LELPEYSEEDAL
-1288 ADAMAHP
+1288 ADAIAQR
-1295 ELSGEPEVKEEGLAA
+1295 ELSGEPEVKEEGLTA

-1315 QAEDEL
+1315 QAGDELEFDDLELPEYSEEDALADAMAQPELSGEPEVKEQDLAAELADAQAEDEF

-1341 ASSDTDPERSVP
+1341 ASSDIDPERSP

-1368 FDEHSLN
+1368 FDERSLN
-1375 SLLDDNEESEGF
+1375 SLLDENEENEGF

-1476 DELMAQVEREETAFN
+1476 DELMAQVEREDTAFN

>member
-115 TLRVPSLSQVSSAT
+115 TLRVPSLAQVNSAT

-168 TQKATAKVAE
+168 TQQATAKVAE

-829 DELELAEYSEEDALA
+829 DELELAEDSEE

-856 EVKEQ
+856 EIEVKEE

-876 EFYGLELP
+876 EF
-884 EYSEEDALADA
+884 
-895 MAQPELSGEPEA
+895 
-907 EVKEENLAAEFA
+907 
-919 DAQADDEYELDDL
+919 DDL
-932 ELPEYSEEDAL
+932 ELPEYSEEDT
-943 AEAIAQPELSGEPE
+943 
-957 AEVKEENLAAEF
+957 
-969 VDAQAEDEYEF
+969 
-980 DDLELPEY
+980 
-988 SEEDALADA
+988 LADA

-1010 EQDLAAELADVQAED
+1010 EEGLAADFADAQAE
-1025 ESEFDDLELP
+1025 
-1035 EYSEED
+1035 
-1041 ALADAM
+1041 
-1047 AQPELSGE
+1047 
-1055 PEVKEQDLAAELADV
+1055 
-1070 QADDEFEFD
+1070 DEFEFD

-1109 EGLVADFADAQAEDE
+1109 EGLAADFADAQADDELEFDDLELPEYSEEDALADAVAQPELSGEPEVKEEGLTADFADAQAEDELEFDELELPEYSEEDALADAMAQPELSGEPEVKEEGLAADVADAQAEDELEFDDLELPEYSEEDALADAIAQPELSGEPEVKEEGLAADFTNVQAEDE

-1166 DAQAE
+1166 DAQAD

-1178 LELPEY
+1178 LDLPEY

-1190 ADAMAQPELSGEPEV
+1190 ADAMAQ
-1205 KEEGL
+1205 
-1210 AADFADAQAED
+1210 
-1221 EFEFDD
+1221 
-1227 LELPEY
+1227 
-1233 SEEDALAD
+1233 
-1241 AMAQPELSGEPEVKE
+1241 
-1256 EGLAADFADAQAED
+1256 
-1270 EFEFDD
+1270 
-1276 LELPEYSEEDVL
+1276 
-1288 ADAMAHP
+1288 P

>member
-25 AEGIRLIGPSGEVQS
+25 AEGIRLIGPNGEVQS

-115 TLRVPSLSQVSSAT
+115 TLRVPSLAQVNSAT

-263 PSALDQL
+263 PSTLDQL

-469 SDAIDQSMLDELL
+469 SEAIDQSMLDELL

-503 NLDELMSDP
+503 NLDELMSEP

-564 EDVTLDSDSTDLLDE
+564 EDVTLDGDSTALLDE

-587 DTLELDEDFDV
+587 DTLELDDDFDV

-792 IVESVRDNVSETTS
+792 IVESVHDNVSETTS
-806 ASDDNDVERD
+806 TSDDNDVERD

-829 DELELAEYSEEDALA
+829 DELELAEDSEEDAL
-844 DAMAQPELPGEP
+844 AQPELPGEP

-876 EFYGLELP
+876 EFDDLELP

-895 MAQPELSGEPEA
+895 MAQPELSGES
-907 EVKEENLAAEFA
+907 EVKEEDLAADFA
-919 DAQADDEYELDDL
+919 DAQADDE
-932 ELPEYSEEDAL
+932 
-943 AEAIAQPELSGEPE
+943 
-957 AEVKEENLAAEF
+957 F
-969 VDAQAEDEYEF
+969 
-980 DDLELPEY
+980 
-988 SEEDALADA
+988 
-997 IAQPELSGEPEVK
+997 
-1010 EQDLAAELADVQAED
+1010 
-1025 ESEFDDLELP
+1025 EFDDLELP

-1055 PEVKEQDLAAELADV
+1055 PEIKEEGLAADFADA

-1090 ALADAVTKPELS
+1090 ALADAMAQPELS
-1102 GEPEVKE
+1102 GESEVKE
-1109 EGLVADFADAQAEDE
+1109 EDLAADFADAQAEDE
-1124 LEFDDLEL
+1124 FEFDDLEL

-1154 EVKEEDLAAEFA
+1154 EVKEEGLAADFA
-1166 DAQAE
+1166 NAQAE

-1190 ADAMAQPELSGEPEV
+1190 ADAIAQPELSDEPEV

-1210 AADFADAQAED
+1210 TADFADAQAED
-1221 EFEFDD
+1221 ELEFDD

-1241 AMAQPELSGEPEVKE
+1241 AMAQ
-1256 EGLAADFADAQAED
+1256 
-1270 EFEFDD
+1270 
-1276 LELPEYSEEDVL
+1276 
-1288 ADAMAHP
+1288 P

>member
-115 TLRVPSLSQVSSAT
+115 TLRVPSLAQVNSAT

-168 TQKATAKVAE
+168 TQQATAKVAE

-503 NLDELMSDP
+503 NLDELMSEP

-727 AAMQPE
+727 TAMQPE

-844 DAMAQPELPGEP
+844 QPELPGEP

-907 EVKEENLAAEFA
+907 EVKEENLAAEFVG
-919 DAQADDEYELDDL
+919 AQADDEYELDDL

-943 AEAIAQPELSGEPE
+943 ADAMAQPELSGEPE

-969 VDAQAEDEYEF
+969 ADAQADDEYE
-980 DDLELPEY
+980 L
-988 SEEDALADA
+988 
-997 IAQPELSGEPEVK
+997 
-1010 EQDLAAELADVQAED
+1010 
-1025 ESEFDDLELP
+1025 DDLELP

-1109 EGLVADFADAQAEDE
+1109 ECLVADFADAQAEDE

-1154 EVKEEDLAAEFA
+1154 EVQEEGLAADFA
-1166 DAQAE
+1166 NVQAE
-1171 DEFEFDD
+1171 DEFEFHDLELPEYSEEDALADAMAQPELSDEPEVKEEGLAADFANVQAEDELEFDD

-1210 AADFADAQAED
+1210 AADFAN
-1221 EFEFDD
+1221 
-1227 LELPEY
+1227 
-1233 SEEDALAD
+1233 
-1241 AMAQPELSGEPEVKE
+1241 V
-1256 EGLAADFADAQAED
+1256 
-1270 EFEFDD
+1270 
-1276 LELPEYSEEDVL
+1276 
-1288 ADAMAHP
+1288 
-1295 ELSGEPEVKEEGLAA
+1295 
-1310 DFADA
+1310 

-1341 ASSDTDPERSVP
+1341 ASSDTDTDPERLVP

>member
-115 TLRVPSLSQVSSAT
+115 TLRVPSLAQVSSAT

-168 TQKATAKVAE
+168 TQQATAKVAE
-178 TVTVP
+178 TVTAP
-183 AMVDTVKPEVEKV
+183 AMVATVKPEVEKV

-747 EFGVPQDDDWLLDEE
+747 EFGVPQDYDWLLDEE

-876 EFYGLELP
+876 EFDDLDLP
-884 EYSEEDALADA
+884 EYSEEDTLADA

-919 DAQADDEYELDDL
+919 DAQADDEYEL
-932 ELPEYSEEDAL
+932 
-943 AEAIAQPELSGEPE
+943 
-957 AEVKEENLAAEF
+957 
-969 VDAQAEDEYEF
+969 
-980 DDLELPEY
+980 
-988 SEEDALADA
+988 
-997 IAQPELSGEPEVK
+997 
-1010 EQDLAAELADVQAED
+1010 
-1025 ESEFDDLELP
+1025 DDLELP

-1090 ALADAVTKPELS
+1090 ALADAM
-1102 GEPEVKE
+1102 
-1109 EGLVADFADAQAEDE
+1109 
-1124 LEFDDLEL
+1124 
-1132 PEYSEEDA
+1132 
-1140 LADAI
+1140 

-1241 AMAQPELSGEPEVKE
+1241 AMAQ
-1256 EGLAADFADAQAED
+1256 
-1270 EFEFDD
+1270 
-1276 LELPEYSEEDVL
+1276 
-1288 ADAMAHP
+1288 P

>member
-115 TLRVPSLSQVSSAT
+115 TLRVPSLAQVNSAT

-168 TQKATAKVAE
+168 TQQATAKVAE

-727 AAMQPE
+727 AAMQPD

-771 DSQPLSSADFMAE
+771 DNQPLSSADFMTE

-792 IVESVRDNVSETTS
+792 IVESVRDNVSEATA

-856 EVKEQ
+856 EIEVKEE

-866 LADAQADDEF
+866 LADA
-876 EFYGLELP
+876 
-884 EYSEEDALADA
+884 
-895 MAQPELSGEPEA
+895 
-907 EVKEENLAAEFA
+907 
-919 DAQADDEYELDDL
+919 
-932 ELPEYSEEDAL
+932 
-943 AEAIAQPELSGEPE
+943 
-957 AEVKEENLAAEF
+957 
-969 VDAQAEDEYEF
+969 
-980 DDLELPEY
+980 
-988 SEEDALADA
+988 
-997 IAQPELSGEPEVK
+997 
-1010 EQDLAAELADVQAED
+1010 
-1025 ESEFDDLELP
+1025 
-1035 EYSEED
+1035 
-1041 ALADAM
+1041 
-1047 AQPELSGE
+1047 
-1055 PEVKEQDLAAELADV
+1055 

-1090 ALADAVTKPELS
+1090 TLADAIAQPELS

-1109 EGLVADFADAQAEDE
+1109 EGLAADFADAQAEDE
-1124 LEFDDLEL
+1124 FEFDDLEL

-1154 EVKEEDLAAEFA
+1154 EVKEEGLAADFA
-1166 DAQAE
+1166 NAQAE

-1178 LELPEY
+1178 LDLPEY

-1190 ADAMAQPELSGEPEV
+1190 ADAIAQPELSGESEI

-1256 EGLAADFADAQAED
+1256 EGLTADFAN
-1270 EFEFDD
+1270 
-1276 LELPEYSEEDVL
+1276 V
-1288 ADAMAHP
+1288 
-1295 ELSGEPEVKEEGLAA
+1295 
-1310 DFADA
+1310 

>member
-115 TLRVPSLSQVSSAT
+115 TLRVPSLAQVNSAT

-168 TQKATAKVAE
+168 TQQATAKVAE

-519 TDVKMTSDEDLE
+519 TDVKMTSDKDLE

-551 NFEETALLDELID
+551 NFEETALLDDLID

-844 DAMAQPELPGEP
+844 DAMAQPELSGEP
-856 EVKEQ
+856 EAEVKEEN
-861 DLAAE
+861 LAAE
-866 LADAQADDEF
+866 FVGAQADDEF
-876 EFYGLELP
+876 EFDDLDLPEYSEEDALADAMAQPELSGEPEAEVKEENLAAEFADAQADDEYEFDDLDLP

-919 DAQADDEYELDDL
+919 DAQADDEYEL
-932 ELPEYSEEDAL
+932 
-943 AEAIAQPELSGEPE
+943 
-957 AEVKEENLAAEF
+957 
-969 VDAQAEDEYEF
+969 
-980 DDLELPEY
+980 
-988 SEEDALADA
+988 
-997 IAQPELSGEPEVK
+997 
-1010 EQDLAAELADVQAED
+1010 
-1025 ESEFDDLELP
+1025 DDLELP

-1090 ALADAVTKPELS
+1090 ALADA
-1102 GEPEVKE
+1102 
-1109 EGLVADFADAQAEDE
+1109 
-1124 LEFDDLEL
+1124 
-1132 PEYSEEDA
+1132 
-1140 LADAI
+1140 
-1145 AQPELSGEP
+1145 
-1154 EVKEEDLAAEFA
+1154 
-1166 DAQAE
+1166 
-1171 DEFEFDD
+1171 
-1178 LELPEY
+1178 
-1184 SEEDAL
+1184 
-1190 ADAMAQPELSGEPEV
+1190 MAQPELSGELEV

-1210 AADFADAQAED
+1210 AADFAN
-1221 EFEFDD
+1221 
-1227 LELPEY
+1227 
-1233 SEEDALAD
+1233 
-1241 AMAQPELSGEPEVKE
+1241 V
-1256 EGLAADFADAQAED
+1256 
-1270 EFEFDD
+1270 
-1276 LELPEYSEEDVL
+1276 
-1288 ADAMAHP
+1288 
-1295 ELSGEPEVKEEGLAA
+1295 
-1310 DFADA
+1310 

-1341 ASSDTDPERSVP
+1341 ASSVTDPERSVP